1 MLANFTHLRTCSGY
15 SFKYGT
21 ATADQLVER
30 ATEFGM
36 STLALTDRD
45 NMAGAIRFVQ
55 ACESAAIKPILGINL
70 SFLQRKYRI
79 TLLATADGGLAS
91 LYQLLTAVNFAGGLL
106 THEILQENIVHTKK
120 LLIMHG
126 PDSQI
131 GAAIGARQLTQ
142 GLSIFNSTKDYFA
155 QQGIEVLSHR
165 IRGDGPMSTPFA
177 ARMLTFARSN
187 DLPAVITNA
196 VRMLNR
202 SDGPLADVLDSARNL
217 VPLHKRHVERQNSEA
232 YLKDTKAMHQLATEI
247 AQAAGE
253 STAHSLIK
261 TTMQWAEMATL
272 DPRRDVGIGKIHLPE
287 PSVVGG
293 KTQNDLTIQL
303 KQRCEAGLGIKY
315 FGEQSIVAA
324 NRLSDELATVRTLGY
339 ESYFLTVANITDLAR
354 SKSIRVAA
362 RGSGAGSLICY
373 LLGISGVEP
382 ITHGLL
388 MERFC
393 SPLRNELPDIDID
406 VESARRLEIYDAVF
420 EKYGHRV
427 ATVSMVETYR
437 SRHAIRDVGAALGIS
452 PIEVDL
458 IAKSLPHIRAR
469 NIAKALENLPE
480 LKNLKLDT
488 PILRMAINLAQQL
501 DGLPRHL
508 SMHPCAIVL
517 SDIGLRNHAPLE
529 VNASGYPMVQF
540 DKDDVEA
547 VGFLKLDV
555 LGVRM
560 QSAIAYTISEIERI
574 EGVQLDID
582 QISLADQKTFDLIA
596 STRTLGVFQIE
607 SPGQRELIGKFAPSS
622 FTDLIIDISLF
633 RPGPVKSDMIR
644 PFLSARHG
652 LSNVKSIHPDLDSIM
667 SETEGVVV
675 FHEQVIRLIS
685 VMTGI
690 TLAQADEKRRSLGTL
705 DGQQEVCDW
714 FYPAA
719 LAQGYQ
725 LDVVQEIWEILRA
738 FASFGFCKAHAAA
751 FALPTYQSAWLKTH
765 HTAAFMA
772 GVLTHDP
779 GMYPKRL
786 ILDDARQ
793 WGIEIKGIDV
803 NKSERTVTV
812 EKVDVDQQ
820 VNKQR
825 SYVAPDLNS
834 TGRSLQLPDASGYA
848 LRISLADVGGIS
860 EREINSIIAA
870 RPFVDLADFVRRSG
884 ASITT
889 TESLIVIGGFD
900 QLHRIDQSH
909 RIVNGSKGLNR
920 RDLLLHLQDLYKLNG
935 GQKVGES
942 QLTLELLP
950 PPLVAAGL
958 PNLTAAELVQ
968 NEVSILGM
976 EVTAHMLNFYG
987 DFLNAVGA
995 VKSSDVIKQRS
1006 GASVLIAGVKS
1017 ALQTPPVRS
1026 GRRVMFLTIDDGH
1039 GCNDVTFFED
1049 TQQSYA
1055 QLLRTSNIF
1064 LIRGAVR
1071 RTGPRGVSIR
1081 ATQAWEL
1088 SSAYN
1093 SWLAGNASDTD
1104 VSLNNGRNLTTM
1116 KSKNA

>member
-1 MLANFTHLRTCSGY
+1 VPVNFTHLRTCSGY

-21 ATADQLVER
+21 ATANQLVER
-30 ATEFGM
+30 AAQFGM
-36 STLALTDRD
+36 QSLALTDRD

-55 ACESAAIKPILGINL
+55 ACESASVKPILGINL
-70 SFLQRKYRI
+70 SFLQPKYRI
-79 TLLATADGGLAS
+79 TLLASGDGGLPA
-91 LYQLLTAVNFAGGLL
+91 LYRLLTAVNFTGGLL
-106 THEILQENIVHTKK
+106 THEILQQNFDYSKK
-120 LLIMHG
+120 LLVIHG
-126 PDSQI
+126 PESQI
-131 GAAIGARQLTQ
+131 AVAISARQLTQ
-142 GLSIFNSTKDYFA
+142 ALSIFNSTKDYFFK
-155 QQGIEVLSHR
+155 QGIEVLSHR
-165 IRGDGPMSTPFA
+165 IRGDGPLSTPFA
-177 ARMLTFARSN
+177 ARMLAFARSN
-187 DLPAVITNA
+187 DLPAVLTNS

-232 YLKDTKAMHQLATEI
+232 YLKDVKQMHQLSDEI
-247 AQAAGE
+247 TQAAGE
-253 STAHSLIK
+253 SRSQALIK
-261 TTMQWAEMATL
+261 TTMQWAEMAIL

-287 PSVVGG
+287 AEVVGG
-293 KTQNDLTIQL
+293 KSQSDLTVQL
-303 KQRCEAGLGIKY
+303 KNRCEAGLSAKY
-315 FGEQSIVAA
+315 VGGQSIVAA
-324 NRLSDELATVRTLGY
+324 ERLADELNTVRTLGY
-339 ESYFLTVANITDLAR
+339 ESYFLTVADITDLAK

-382 ITHGLL
+382 IEHGLL

-406 VESARRLEIYDAVF
+406 VESARRLEIYDAIF
-420 EKYGHRV
+420 QRYGARA

-437 SRHAIRDVGAALGIS
+437 SRHAIRDVGTALGIS
-452 PIEVDL
+452 PMEIDL

-469 NIAKALENLPE
+469 NISRALENLPE
-480 LKNLKLDT
+480 LKSLKLDT
-488 PILRMAINLAQQL
+488 PILKMAVDLAQKL

-517 SDIGLRNHAPLE
+517 SDISLRDHAPLE

-560 QSAIAYTISEIERI
+560 QSAISYTISEIERV
-574 EGVQLDID
+574 EGVKLDID
-582 QISLADQKTFDLIA
+582 QLSLADPKTFDLIA

-652 LSNVKSIHPDLDSIM
+652 LSNVKSIHPDLDPIM
-667 SETEGVVV
+667 AQTQGVVV

-685 VMTGI
+685 VMGGI
-690 TLAQADEKRRSLGTL
+690 TLAQADEKRRALGSFA
-705 DGQQEVCDW
+705 GQQEVCDW

-719 LAQGYQ
+719 LSQGYQ
-725 LDVVQEIWEILRA
+725 LNVVEEIWQILRA

-803 NKSERTVTV
+803 NQSQRTVTV
-812 EKVDVDQQ
+812 ERVE

-825 SYVAPDLNS
+825 AYKAPDLKS

-848 LRISLADVGGIS
+848 LRLSLSDLGGIS
-860 EREINSIIAA
+860 EREIESIITA
-870 RPFVDLADFVRRSG
+870 RPFVDLADFVHRAG
-884 ASITT
+884 ASVTT
-889 TESLIVIGGFD
+889 TESLIMIGGFD
-900 QLHRIDQSH
+900 QLHQINQS
-909 RIVNGSKGLNR
+909 NEKLNR
-920 RDLLLHLQDLYKLNG
+920 RDLLLHLQDLYKLTG
-935 GQKVGES
+935 KSSDKKVS
-942 QLTLELLP
+942 QTQLTLELAP
-950 PPLVAAGL
+950 PTLVAAGL
-958 PNLTAAELVQ
+958 PNLTAAEQVQ
-968 NEVSILGM
+968 NEVAILGM
-976 EVTAHMLNFYG
+976 EVTSHMLNFYG
-987 DFLNAVGA
+987 DFLNAIGA

-1017 ALQTPPVRS
+1017 SLQTPPVRS
-1026 GRRVMFLTIDDGH
+1026 GRRVMFLTMDDGY
-1039 GCNDVTFFED
+1039 GCNDVTFFEN
-1049 TQQSYA
+1049 TQESYA
-1055 QLLRTSNIF
+1055 QLLRTSNLF

-1081 ATQAWEL
+1081 ATEAWDL
-1088 SSAYN
+1088 TIAYHKWLTEN
-1093 SWLAGNASDTD
+1093 SQESW
-1104 VSLNNGRNLTTM
+1104 RNLTTM
-1116 KSKNA
+1116 KSGNA

>member
-1 MLANFTHLRTCSGY
+1 MPVNFTHLRTCSGY

-30 ATEFGM
+30 AAQFGM
-36 STLALTDRD
+36 QSLALTDRD

-55 ACESAAIKPILGINL
+55 ACESASVKPILGINL
-70 SFLQRKYRI
+70 SFLQPKYRI
-79 TLLATADGGLAS
+79 TLLASGDGGLPA
-91 LYQLLTAVNFAGGLL
+91 LYRLLTAVNFAGGLL
-106 THEILQENIVHTKK
+106 THEILQQNFDYSKK
-120 LLIMHG
+120 LLVMHG
-126 PDSQI
+126 PESQL
-131 GAAIGARQLTQ
+131 AVAISARQLTQ
-142 GLSIFNSTKDYFA
+142 ALSIFNSTKDYFLK
-155 QQGIEVLSHR
+155 QGIEVLSHR
-165 IRGDGPMSTPFA
+165 IRGDGPLSTPFA
-177 ARMLTFARSN
+177 ARMLAFARSN
-187 DLPAVITNA
+187 DLPAVLTNS

-232 YLKDTKAMHQLATEI
+232 YLKDVKQMHQLADEI
-247 AQAAGE
+247 TQAAGE
-253 STAHSLIK
+253 SRSQALIK
-261 TTMQWAEMATL
+261 TTMQWAEMAIL

-287 PSVVGG
+287 AEVVGG
-293 KTQNDLTIQL
+293 KSQSDLTVQL
-303 KQRCEAGLGIKY
+303 KNRCEAGLSAKY
-315 FGEQSIVAA
+315 VGGQSIVAA
-324 NRLSDELATVRTLGY
+324 ERLADELNTVRTLGY
-339 ESYFLTVANITDLAR
+339 ESYFLTVADITDLAK

-382 ITHGLL
+382 IEHGLL

-406 VESARRLEIYDAVF
+406 VESARRLEIYDAIF
-420 EKYGHRV
+420 QRYGTRA
-427 ATVSMVETYR
+427 ATVAMVETYR
-437 SRHAIRDVGAALGIS
+437 SRHAIRDVGTALGIS
-452 PIEVDL
+452 PMEIDL

-469 NIAKALENLPE
+469 NISRALENLPE
-480 LKNLKLDT
+480 LKSLKLDT
-488 PILRMAINLAQQL
+488 PILKMAVDLAQKL

-517 SDIGLRNHAPLE
+517 SDISLRDHAPLE

-560 QSAIAYTISEIERI
+560 QSAISYTISEIERV
-574 EGVQLDID
+574 EGVKLDID
-582 QISLADQKTFDLIA
+582 QLSLADPKTFDLIA

-652 LSNVKSIHPDLDSIM
+652 LSNVKSIHPDLDPIM
-667 SETEGVVV
+667 AQTQGVVV

-685 VMTGI
+685 VMGGI
-690 TLAQADEKRRSLGTL
+690 TLAQADEKRRALGSFA
-705 DGQQEVCDW
+705 GQQEVCDW

-719 LAQGYQ
+719 LSQGYQ
-725 LDVVQEIWEILRA
+725 LNVVEEIWQILRA

-803 NKSERTVTV
+803 NQSQRTVTV
-812 EKVDVDQQ
+812 ERVE

-825 SYVAPDLNS
+825 AYKAPDLKS

-848 LRISLADVGGIS
+848 LRLSLADLGGIS
-860 EREINSIIAA
+860 EREIESIITA
-870 RPFVDLADFVRRSG
+870 RPFVDLADFVHRAG
-884 ASITT
+884 ASVTT
-889 TESLIVIGGFD
+889 TESLIMIGGFD
-900 QLHRIDQSH
+900 QLHQINQS
-909 RIVNGSKGLNR
+909 NEKLNR
-920 RDLLLHLQDLYKLNG
+920 RDLLLHLQDLYKLTG
-935 GQKVGES
+935 KSSDKKVS
-942 QLTLELLP
+942 QTQLTLELAP
-950 PPLVAAGL
+950 PTLVAAGL
-958 PNLTAAELVQ
+958 PNLTAAEQVQ
-968 NEVSILGM
+968 NEVAILGM
-976 EVTAHMLNFYG
+976 EVTSHMLNLYG
-987 DFLNAVGA
+987 DFLNAIGA

-1017 ALQTPPVRS
+1017 SLQTPPVRS
-1026 GRRVMFLTIDDGH
+1026 GRRVMFLTMDDGY
-1039 GCNDVTFFED
+1039 GCNDVTFFEN
-1049 TQQSYA
+1049 TQESYA
-1055 QLLRTSNIF
+1055 QLLRTSNLF
-1064 LIRGAVR
+1064 LVRGAVR

-1081 ATQAWEL
+1081 ATEAWDL
-1088 SSAYN
+1088 TIAYHKWLTEN
-1093 SWLAGNASDTD
+1093 SQESW
-1104 VSLNNGRNLTTM
+1104 RNLTTM
-1116 KSKNA
+1116 KSGNA

>member
-1 MLANFTHLRTCSGY
+1 MHPDFIHLRTCSGY

-21 ATADQLVER
+21 ATADQLVQR
-30 ATEFGM
+30 AAEFGM
-36 STLALTDRD
+36 HSLGLTDRD

-55 ACESAAIKPILGINL
+55 ACESASIKPILGVNL
-70 SFLQRKYRI
+70 SFIQPKFRI
-79 TLLATADGGLAS
+79 TLLATADGGLPA
-91 LYQLLTAVNFAGGLL
+91 LYQLLTAVNFTGGLL
-106 THEILQENIVHTKK
+106 THEVLQENLHYSKK
-120 LLIMHG
+120 LLAMHG

-131 GAAIGARQLTQ
+131 ATAISARQLTQ
-142 GLSIFNSTKDYFA
+142 GLSIFNSSKDYFF

-165 IRGDGPMSTPFA
+165 IRGDGPFSTPFA
-177 ARMLTFARSN
+177 ARMLKFARDN
-187 DLPAVITNA
+187 NLPAVITNS

-232 YLKDTKAMHQLATEI
+232 YLKDINQMHQVATEI
-247 AQAAGE
+247 SQAAGE
-253 STAHSLIK
+253 LTANQLIK
-261 TTMQWAEMATL
+261 TTLQWAEMATL
-272 DPRRDVGIGKIHLPE
+272 DPRKDVGIGKIHLPE

-293 KTQNDLTIQL
+293 KTQGDLSKQL
-303 KQRCEAGLGIKY
+303 KERCEVALTNKY
-315 FGEQSIVAA
+315 FGGQSVVAA
-324 NRLSDELATVRTLGY
+324 NRLIDELATVRTLGY
-339 ESYFLTVANITDLAR
+339 ESYFLTVADITDLAR

-406 VESARRLEIYDAVF
+406 VESARRLEIYDAIF
-420 EKYGHRV
+420 ERYGKRA

-437 SRHAIRDVGAALGIS
+437 SRHAIRDVGAALGVS
-452 PIEVDL
+452 PIEIDL

-488 PILRMAINLAQQL
+488 PILKMAIDLAQKL

-517 SDIGLRNHAPLE
+517 SDIGLRDHAPLE
-529 VNASGYPMVQF
+529 LNASGYPMVQF

-560 QSAIAYTISEIERI
+560 QSAISYAIAEIERV
-574 EGVQLDID
+574 EGEKLDID
-582 QISLADQKTFDLIA
+582 QISLADQQTFDLIA

-607 SPGQRELIGKFAPSS
+607 SPGQRELIGKFAPNT

-652 LSNVKSIHPDLDSIM
+652 LSNVKSIHPDLDPIM
-667 SETEGVVV
+667 QETEGVVV

-685 VMTGI
+685 IMTDI
-690 TLAQADEKRRSLGTL
+690 SLAQADEKRRALGTL

-714 FYPAA
+714 FYPAS
-719 LAQGYQ
+719 LANGFS
-725 LDVVQEIWEILRA
+725 LKVVQEIWEILRA

-765 HTAAFMA
+765 HTAAFIA

-793 WGIEIKGIDV
+793 WGVEIKGVDV
-803 NKSERTVTV
+803 NKSERTVVV
-812 EKVDVDQQ
+812 EKVVSKNQN
-820 VNKQR
+820 V
-825 SYVAPDLNS
+825 YTAPDLKS
-834 TGRSLQLPDASGYA
+834 TGRSLQLPNASGYA

-860 EREINSIIAA
+860 DNEINSIING
-870 RPFVDLADFVRRSG
+870 RPFIDLSDFVRRSG
-884 ASITT
+884 ASVAT
-889 TESLIVIGGFD
+889 TESLIMIGGFD
-900 QLHRIDQSH
+900 QLHQIGDQ
-909 RIVNGSKGLNR
+909 LNR

-935 GQKVGES
+935 TQKVGQS

-950 PPLVAAGL
+950 PPLTSAGL
-958 PNLTAAELVQ
+958 PNLTAQERLQSEISV
-968 NEVSILGM
+968 LGM
-976 EVTAHMLNFYG
+976 EVSTHLLNSYG
-987 DFLNAVGA
+987 EFLNAIGA
-995 VKSSDVIKQRS
+995 IKSSDVIKQRS
-1006 GASVLIAGVKS
+1006 GASLLIAGVKS

-1026 GRRVMFLTIDDGH
+1026 GRRVMFLTIDDGY

-1049 TQQSYA
+1049 AQQSYA
-1055 QLLRTSNIF
+1055 QLLRTSNLF
-1064 LIRGAVR
+1064 LIRGQLR

-1093 SWLAGNASDTD
+1093 SWLANNSLDTD
-1104 VSLNNGRNLTTM
+1104 DSLGNGRNLTTVE
-1116 KSKNA
+1116 SKKA

>member
-1 MLANFTHLRTCSGY
+1 MVHSTFVHLRTCSGY

-21 ATADQLVER
+21 ATADQLVQR
-30 ATEFGM
+30 AAELGM
-36 STLALTDRD
+36 HSLGLTDRD

-55 ACESAAIKPILGINL
+55 ACEAGSIKPILGVNL
-70 SFLQRKYRI
+70 SFIQPKFRI
-79 TLLATADGGLAS
+79 TLLATSDGGLPA
-91 LYQLLTAVNFAGGLL
+91 LYQLLTAVNFTGGLL
-106 THEILQENIVHTKK
+106 THELLQENLQYSKK
-120 LLIMHG
+120 LLAMHG

-131 GAAIGARQLTQ
+131 ATAISARQLTQ
-142 GLSIFNSTKDYFA
+142 GLSIFNSSKDYFF

-165 IRGDGPMSTPFA
+165 IRGDGPFSTPFA
-177 ARMLTFARSN
+177 ARMLKFARDN
-187 DLPAVITNA
+187 NLPAVITNS

-232 YLKDTKAMHQLATEI
+232 YLKDINQMHQVATEI
-247 AQAAGE
+247 SQAAGE
-253 STAHSLIK
+253 LTANQLIK
-261 TTMQWAEMATL
+261 TTLQWAEMATL
-272 DPRRDVGIGKIHLPE
+272 DPRKDVGIGKIHLPE

-293 KTQNDLTIQL
+293 KTQGDLSKQL
-303 KQRCEAGLGIKY
+303 KERCEVALTNKY
-315 FGEQSIVAA
+315 FGGQSVVAA
-324 NRLSDELATVRTLGY
+324 NRLIDELATVRTLGY
-339 ESYFLTVANITDLAR
+339 ESYFLTVADITDLAR

-406 VESARRLEIYDAVF
+406 VESARRLEIYDAIF
-420 EKYGHRV
+420 ERYGKRA

-437 SRHAIRDVGAALGIS
+437 SRHAIRDVGAALGVS
-452 PIEVDL
+452 PIEIDL

-488 PILRMAINLAQQL
+488 PILKMAINLAQRL

-517 SDIGLRNHAPLE
+517 SDIGLRDHAPLE
-529 VNASGYPMVQF
+529 LNASGYPMVQF

-560 QSAIAYTISEIERI
+560 QSAISYTIAEIERV
-574 EGVQLDID
+574 EGEKLDID
-582 QISLADQKTFDLIA
+582 KISLADQPTFDLIS

-607 SPGQRELIGKFAPSS
+607 SPGQRELIGKFAPST

-667 SETEGVVV
+667 QETEGVVV

-685 VMTGI
+685 VMTDI
-690 TLAQADEKRRSLGTL
+690 SLAQADEKRRALGTL

-714 FYPAA
+714 FYPAS
-719 LAQGYQ
+719 LANGFS
-725 LDVVQEIWEILRA
+725 LKVVQEIWEILRA

-765 HTAAFMA
+765 HTAAFIA

-793 WGIEIKGIDV
+793 WGIEIKGVDV
-803 NKSERTVTV
+803 NKSQRTVVV
-812 EKVDVDQQ
+812 EKVISKNQIT
-820 VNKQR
+820 
-825 SYVAPDLNS
+825 YTAPDLKS
-834 TGRSLQLPDASGYA
+834 TGRSLQLPNANGYA

-860 EREINSIIAA
+860 NNEINSIING
-870 RPFVDLADFVRRSG
+870 RPYVDLSDFVRRSG
-884 ASITT
+884 ASVTT
-889 TESLIVIGGFD
+889 TESLIMIGGFD
-900 QLHRIDQSH
+900 QLHQIGD
-909 RIVNGSKGLNR
+909 KLNR
-920 RDLLLHLQDLYKLNG
+920 RDLLLHLQDLYKLTG
-935 GQKVGES
+935 TKIGQN

-950 PPLVAAGL
+950 PPLTSAGL
-958 PNLTAAELVQ
+958 PNLTAQEQIQ
-968 NEVSILGM
+968 NEISVLGM
-976 EVTAHMLNFYG
+976 EVSAHLLNSYG
-987 DFLNAVGA
+987 EFLNAIGA
-995 VKSSDVIKQRS
+995 VKSSDVIRQRS
-1006 GASVLIAGVKS
+1006 GASLLIAGVKS

-1055 QLLRTSNIF
+1055 QLLRTSNLF
-1064 LIRGAVR
+1064 LIRGQLR

-1093 SWLAGNASDTD
+1093 LWLTNKTFASKKP
-1104 VSLNNGRNLTTM
+1104 GEWRNLPTVQM
-1116 KSKNA
+1116 ESGNSA

>member
-1 MLANFTHLRTCSGY
+1 MVHSTFVHLRTCSGY

-21 ATADQLVER
+21 ATADQLVQR
-30 ATEFGM
+30 AAELGM
-36 STLALTDRD
+36 HSLALTDRD

-55 ACESAAIKPILGINL
+55 ACEAGSIKPILGVNL
-70 SFLQRKYRI
+70 SFIQPKFRI
-79 TLLATADGGLAS
+79 TLLATSDGGLPA

-106 THEILQENIVHTKK
+106 THELLQENLQYSKK
-120 LLIMHG
+120 LLVMHG

-131 GAAIGARQLTQ
+131 ATAISARQLTQ
-142 GLSIFNSTKDYFA
+142 GLSIFNSSKDYFF
-155 QQGIEVLSHR
+155 QQGIEILSHR
-165 IRGDGPMSTPFA
+165 IRGDGPSSTPFA
-177 ARMLTFARSN
+177 ARMLKFARDN
-187 DLPAVITNA
+187 NLPAVITNS

-232 YLKDTKAMHQLATEI
+232 YLKDIKQMHQVATEI
-247 AQAAGE
+247 SQAAGE
-253 STAHSLIK
+253 LTANQLIK
-261 TTMQWAEMATL
+261 TTLHWAEIATL
-272 DPRRDVGIGKIHLPE
+272 DPRKDVGIGKIHLPE

-293 KTQNDLTIQL
+293 KTQGDLSKQL
-303 KQRCEAGLGIKY
+303 KERCEAALSSKY
-315 FGEQSIVAA
+315 FGGQSVVAA
-324 NRLSDELATVRTLGY
+324 NRLIDELATVRTLGY
-339 ESYFLTVANITDLAR
+339 ESYFLTVADITDLAR

-406 VESARRLEIYDAVF
+406 VESARRLEIYDAIF
-420 EKYGHRV
+420 ERYGKRA

-437 SRHAIRDVGAALGIS
+437 SRHAIRDVGAALGVS
-452 PIEVDL
+452 PIEIDL

-469 NIAKALENLPE
+469 NISKALENLPE

-488 PILRMAINLAQQL
+488 PILKMAIDLAQRL

-517 SDIGLRNHAPLE
+517 SDIGLRDHAPLE
-529 VNASGYPMVQF
+529 LNASGYPMVQF

-560 QSAIAYTISEIERI
+560 QSAISYTIAEIERV
-574 EGVQLDID
+574 EGKKLDID
-582 QISLADQKTFDLIA
+582 QISLADQPTFDLIA

-607 SPGQRELIGKFAPSS
+607 SPGQRELIGKFAPST

-652 LSNVKSIHPDLDSIM
+652 LSNVKSIHPDLDAIM
-667 SETEGVVV
+667 QETEGVVV

-685 VMTGI
+685 VMTDI
-690 TLAQADEKRRSLGTL
+690 SLAQADEKRRALGTL

-714 FYPAA
+714 FYPAS
-719 LAQGYQ
+719 LANGFS
-725 LDVVQEIWEILRA
+725 LKVVQEIWEILRA

-765 HTAAFMA
+765 HTAAFIA

-793 WGIEIKGIDV
+793 WGIEIKGVDV
-803 NKSERTVTV
+803 NKSQRTVVV
-812 EKVDVDQQ
+812 EKVISKNQIT
-820 VNKQR
+820 
-825 SYVAPDLNS
+825 YTAPDLKS
-834 TGRSLQLPDASGYA
+834 TGRSLQLPNANGYA

-860 EREINSIIAA
+860 DNEINSIING
-870 RPFVDLADFVRRSG
+870 RPYIDLSDFVRRSG
-884 ASITT
+884 ASVTT
-889 TESLIVIGGFD
+889 TESLIMIGGFD
-900 QLHRIDQSH
+900 QLHQIGD
-909 RIVNGSKGLNR
+909 KLNR
-920 RDLLLHLQDLYKLNG
+920 RDLLLHLQDLYKLTG
-935 GQKVGES
+935 TKIGQN

-950 PPLVAAGL
+950 PPLTSAGL
-958 PNLTAAELVQ
+958 PNLTAQEQIQ
-968 NEVSILGM
+968 NEISVLGM
-976 EVTAHMLNFYG
+976 ELSAHLLNSYG
-987 DFLNAVGA
+987 EFLNAIGA
-995 VKSSDVIKQRS
+995 VKSSDVIRQRS
-1006 GASVLIAGVKS
+1006 GASLLIAGVKS

-1026 GRRVMFLTIDDGH
+1026 GRRVMFLTIDDGY

-1049 TQQSYA
+1049 VQQSYA
-1055 QLLRTSNIF
+1055 QLLRTSNLF
-1064 LIRGAVR
+1064 LIRGQLR

-1093 SWLAGNASDTD
+1093 LWLANKTLANKKAGDW
-1104 VSLNNGRNLTTM
+1104 RNLPTVQIE
-1116 KSKNA
+1116 SGNSA

>member
-1 MLANFTHLRTCSGY
+1 MQS
-15 SFKYGT
+15 
-21 ATADQLVER
+21 
-30 ATEFGM
+30 
-36 STLALTDRD
+36 LALTDRD

-55 ACESAAIKPILGINL
+55 ACESASVKPILGINL
-70 SFLQRKYRI
+70 SFLQPKYRI
-79 TLLATADGGLAS
+79 TLLASGDGGLPA
-91 LYQLLTAVNFAGGLL
+91 LYRLLTAVNFAGGLL
-106 THEILQENIVHTKK
+106 THEILQQNFDYSKK
-120 LLIMHG
+120 LLVMHG
-126 PDSQI
+126 PESQL
-131 GAAIGARQLTQ
+131 AVAISARQLTQ
-142 GLSIFNSTKDYFA
+142 ALSIFNSTKDYFLK
-155 QQGIEVLSHR
+155 QGIEVLSHR
-165 IRGDGPMSTPFA
+165 IRGDGPLSTPFA
-177 ARMLTFARSN
+177 ARMLAFARSN
-187 DLPAVITNA
+187 DLPAVLTNS

-232 YLKDTKAMHQLATEI
+232 YLKDVKQMHQLADEI
-247 AQAAGE
+247 TQAAGE
-253 STAHSLIK
+253 SRSQALIK
-261 TTMQWAEMATL
+261 TTMQWAEMAIL

-287 PSVVGG
+287 AEVVGG
-293 KTQNDLTIQL
+293 KSQSDLTVQL
-303 KQRCEAGLGIKY
+303 KNRCEAGLSAKY
-315 FGEQSIVAA
+315 VGGQSIVAA
-324 NRLSDELATVRTLGY
+324 ERLADELNTVRTLGY
-339 ESYFLTVANITDLAR
+339 ESYFLTVADITDLAK

-382 ITHGLL
+382 IEHGLL

-406 VESARRLEIYDAVF
+406 VESARRLEIYDAIF
-420 EKYGHRV
+420 QRYGTRA
-427 ATVSMVETYR
+427 ATVAMVETYR
-437 SRHAIRDVGAALGIS
+437 SRHAIRDVGTALGIS
-452 PIEVDL
+452 PMEIDL

-469 NIAKALENLPE
+469 NISRALENLPE
-480 LKNLKLDT
+480 LKSLKLDT
-488 PILRMAINLAQQL
+488 PILKMAVDLAQKL

-517 SDIGLRNHAPLE
+517 SDISLRDHAPLE

-560 QSAIAYTISEIERI
+560 QSAISYTISEIERV
-574 EGVQLDID
+574 EGVKLDID
-582 QISLADQKTFDLIA
+582 QLSLADPKTFDLIA

-652 LSNVKSIHPDLDSIM
+652 LSNVKSIHPDLDPIM
-667 SETEGVVV
+667 AQTQGVVV

-685 VMTGI
+685 VMGGI
-690 TLAQADEKRRSLGTL
+690 TLAQADEKRRALGSFA
-705 DGQQEVCDW
+705 GQQEVCDW

-719 LAQGYQ
+719 LSQGYQ
-725 LDVVQEIWEILRA
+725 LNVVEEIWQILRA

-803 NKSERTVTV
+803 NQSQRTVTV
-812 EKVDVDQQ
+812 ERVE

-825 SYVAPDLNS
+825 AYKAPDLKS

-848 LRISLADVGGIS
+848 LRLSLADLGGIS
-860 EREINSIIAA
+860 EREIESIITA
-870 RPFVDLADFVRRSG
+870 RPFVDLADFVHRAG
-884 ASITT
+884 ASVTT
-889 TESLIVIGGFD
+889 TESLIMIGGFD
-900 QLHRIDQSH
+900 QLHQINQS
-909 RIVNGSKGLNR
+909 NEKLNR
-920 RDLLLHLQDLYKLNG
+920 RDLLLHLQDLYKLTG
-935 GQKVGES
+935 KSSDKKVS
-942 QLTLELLP
+942 QTQLTLELAP
-950 PPLVAAGL
+950 PTLVAAGL
-958 PNLTAAELVQ
+958 PNLTAAEQVQ
-968 NEVSILGM
+968 NEVAILGM
-976 EVTAHMLNFYG
+976 EVTSHMLNLYG
-987 DFLNAVGA
+987 DFLNAIGA

-1017 ALQTPPVRS
+1017 SLQTPPVRS
-1026 GRRVMFLTIDDGH
+1026 GRRVMFLTMDDGY
-1039 GCNDVTFFED
+1039 GCNDVTFFEN
-1049 TQQSYA
+1049 TQESYA
-1055 QLLRTSNIF
+1055 QLLRTSNLF
-1064 LIRGAVR
+1064 LVRGAVR

-1081 ATQAWEL
+1081 ATEAWDL
-1088 SSAYN
+1088 TIAYHKWLTEN
-1093 SWLAGNASDTD
+1093 SQESW
-1104 VSLNNGRNLTTM
+1104 RNLTTM
-1116 KSKNA
+1116 KSGNA

>member
-1 MLANFTHLRTCSGY
+1 MVHSTFVHLRTCSGY

-21 ATADQLVER
+21 ATADQLVQR
-30 ATEFGM
+30 AAELGM
-36 STLALTDRD
+36 HSLGLTDRN

-55 ACESAAIKPILGINL
+55 ACEAGSIKPILGVNL
-70 SFLQRKYRI
+70 SFIQPKFRI
-79 TLLATADGGLAS
+79 TLLATSDGGLPA

-106 THEILQENIVHTKK
+106 THELLQENLQYSKK
-120 LLIMHG
+120 LLAMHG

-131 GAAIGARQLTQ
+131 ATAISARQLTQ
-142 GLSIFNSTKDYFA
+142 GLSIFNSSKDYFF

-165 IRGDGPMSTPFA
+165 IRGDGPFSTPFA
-177 ARMLTFARSN
+177 ARMLKFARDN
-187 DLPAVITNA
+187 NLPAVITNS

-232 YLKDTKAMHQLATEI
+232 YLKDINQMHQVATEI
-247 AQAAGE
+247 SQAAGE
-253 STAHSLIK
+253 LTANQLIK
-261 TTMQWAEMATL
+261 TTLQWAEMATL
-272 DPRRDVGIGKIHLPE
+272 DPRKDVGIGKIHLPE

-293 KTQNDLTIQL
+293 KTQGDLSKQL
-303 KQRCEAGLGIKY
+303 KERCEVALTNKY
-315 FGEQSIVAA
+315 FGGQSVVAA
-324 NRLSDELATVRTLGY
+324 NRLIDELATVRTLGY
-339 ESYFLTVANITDLAR
+339 ESYFLTVADITDLAR

-406 VESARRLEIYDAVF
+406 VESARRLEIYDAIF
-420 EKYGHRV
+420 ERYGKRA

-437 SRHAIRDVGAALGIS
+437 SRHAIRDVGAALGVS
-452 PIEVDL
+452 PIEIDL

-488 PILRMAINLAQQL
+488 PILKMAIDLAQKL

-517 SDIGLRNHAPLE
+517 SDIGLRDHAPLE
-529 VNASGYPMVQF
+529 LNASGYPMVQF

-560 QSAIAYTISEIERI
+560 QSAISYTIAEIERV
-574 EGVQLDID
+574 EGERLDID
-582 QISLADQKTFDLIA
+582 KISLADQPTFDLIS

-607 SPGQRELIGKFAPSS
+607 SPGQRELIGKFAPST

-667 SETEGVVV
+667 QETEGVVV

-685 VMTGI
+685 VMTDI
-690 TLAQADEKRRSLGTL
+690 SLAQADEKRRALGTL

-714 FYPAA
+714 FYPAS
-719 LAQGYQ
+719 LANGFS
-725 LDVVQEIWEILRA
+725 LKVVQEIWEILRA

-765 HTAAFMA
+765 HTAAFIA

-793 WGIEIKGIDV
+793 WGIEIKGVDV
-803 NKSERTVTV
+803 NKSQRTVVV
-812 EKVDVDQQ
+812 EKVISKNQIT
-820 VNKQR
+820 
-825 SYVAPDLNS
+825 YTAPDLKS
-834 TGRSLQLPDASGYA
+834 TGRSLQLPNANGYA

-860 EREINSIIAA
+860 DNEINSIING
-870 RPFVDLADFVRRSG
+870 RPYVDLSDFVRRSG
-884 ASITT
+884 ASVTT
-889 TESLIVIGGFD
+889 TESLIMIGGFD
-900 QLHRIDQSH
+900 QLHQIGD
-909 RIVNGSKGLNR
+909 KLNR
-920 RDLLLHLQDLYKLNG
+920 RDLLLHLQDLYKLTG
-935 GQKVGES
+935 TKIGQN

-950 PPLVAAGL
+950 PPLTSAGL
-958 PNLTAAELVQ
+958 PNLTAQEQIQ
-968 NEVSILGM
+968 NEISVLGM
-976 EVTAHMLNFYG
+976 EVSAHLLNSYG
-987 DFLNAVGA
+987 EFLNAIGA
-995 VKSSDVIKQRS
+995 VKSSDVIRQRS
-1006 GASVLIAGVKS
+1006 GASLLIAGVKS

-1049 TQQSYA
+1049 AQQSYA
-1055 QLLRTSNIF
+1055 QLLRTSNLF
-1064 LIRGAVR
+1064 LIRGQLR

-1093 SWLAGNASDTD
+1093 LWLTNKTEGDW
-1104 VSLNNGRNLTTM
+1104 RNLPTVQM
-1116 KSKNA
+1116 ESGNSA

>member
-1 MLANFTHLRTCSGY
+1 MPVNFTHLRTCSGY

-21 ATADQLVER
+21 ATANQLVER
-30 ATEFGM
+30 AAEFGM
-36 STLALTDRD
+36 QSLALTDRE

-55 ACESAAIKPILGINL
+55 ACESASIKPILGINL
-70 SFLQRKYRI
+70 SFLQPKYRI
-79 TLLATADGGLAS
+79 TLLASSDDGLPA
-91 LYQLLTAVNFAGGLL
+91 LYRLLTAVNFAGGLL
-106 THEILQENIVHTKK
+106 THEILQQNFNYTKK
-120 LLIMHG
+120 LLVMHG
-126 PDSQI
+126 PESQL
-131 GAAIGARQLTQ
+131 AVAISARQLTQ
-142 GLSIFNSTKDYFA
+142 ALSIFNSTKDYFLR
-155 QQGIEVLSHR
+155 QGIEVLSHR
-165 IRGDGPMSTPFA
+165 IRGDGPLSTPFA
-177 ARMLTFARSN
+177 ARMLAFARSN
-187 DLPAVITNA
+187 DLPAVLTNS

-232 YLKDTKAMHQLATEI
+232 YLKDIKQMHQLATEI
-247 AQAAGE
+247 SQAAGE
-253 STAHSLIK
+253 STPHQLIK
-261 TTMQWAEMATL
+261 TTMQWAEMAIL

-287 PSVVGG
+287 AEVVGG
-293 KTQNDLTIQL
+293 KTQSDLTTQL
-303 KQRCEAGLGIKY
+303 KQRCEAGLSTKY
-315 FGEQSIVAA
+315 VGGQSILAA
-324 NRLSDELATVRTLGY
+324 ERLTDELNTVRTLGY
-339 ESYFLTVANITDLAR
+339 ESYFLTVADITDLAR

-382 ITHGLL
+382 IEYGLL

-406 VESARRLEIYDAVF
+406 VESARRLEIYDAIF
-420 EKYGHRV
+420 ERYGVRV
-427 ATVSMVETYR
+427 ATVAMVETYR
-437 SRHAIRDVGAALGIS
+437 SRHAIRDVGTALGIS
-452 PIEVDL
+452 PMEIDL

-480 LKNLKLDT
+480 LKSLKLDT
-488 PILRMAINLAQQL
+488 PILKMAVDLAQKL

-517 SDIGLRNHAPLE
+517 SDISLRDHAPLE

-560 QSAIAYTISEIERI
+560 QSAISYTISEIERV
-574 EGVQLDID
+574 EGVKLDID
-582 QISLADQKTFDLIA
+582 QLSLADPKTFDLIA

-652 LSNVKSIHPDLDSIM
+652 LSNVKSIHPDLDPIM
-667 SETEGVVV
+667 AQTHGVVV

-685 VMTGI
+685 VMGGI
-690 TLAQADEKRRSLGTL
+690 TLAQADEKRRSLGSF

-719 LAQGYQ
+719 LSQGYQ
-725 LDVVQEIWEILRA
+725 LNVVEEIWQILRA

-803 NKSERTVTV
+803 NQSQRTVIV
-812 EKVDVDQQ
+812 EKVAI
-820 VNKQR
+820 NKQR
-825 SYVAPDLNS
+825 SYKAPDLKS

-848 LRISLADVGGIS
+848 LRLSLADLGGIS
-860 EREINSIIAA
+860 EREIESIIAA
-870 RPFVDLADFVRRSG
+870 RPFVDLADFVHRAG
-884 ASITT
+884 ASVTT
-889 TESLIVIGGFD
+889 TESLIMIGGFD
-900 QLHRIDQSH
+900 QLHQIDQS
-909 RIVNGSKGLNR
+909 SEKLNR
-920 RDLLLHLQDLYKLNG
+920 RDLLLHLQDLYKLTGKSNN
-935 GQKVGES
+935 KVGQT
-942 QLTLELLP
+942 QLTLEIP
-950 PPLVAAGL
+950 PPTLVAAGL
-958 PNLTAAELVQ
+958 PNLTVIEQVQ
-968 NEVSILGM
+968 NEVEILGM
-976 EVTAHMLNFYG
+976 EVTSHMLNFYG
-987 DFLNAVGA
+987 DFLNTIGA

-1006 GASVLIAGVKS
+1006 GASVLVAGVKS
-1017 ALQTPPVRS
+1017 SLQTPPVRS
-1026 GRRVMFLTIDDGH
+1026 GKRVMFLTMDDGY

-1055 QLLRTSNIF
+1055 QLLRTSNLF

-1081 ATQAWEL
+1081 ATEAWDLAITYRKWL
-1088 SSAYN
+1088 SEN
-1093 SWLAGNASDTD
+1093 SQESW
-1104 VSLNNGRNLTTM
+1104 RNLTTM
-1116 KSKNA
+1116 KSGNA

>member
-1 MLANFTHLRTCSGY
+1 MPVNFTHLRTCSGY

-21 ATADQLVER
+21 ATANQLVER
-30 ATEFGM
+30 AAEFGM
-36 STLALTDRD
+36 QSLALTDRE

-55 ACESAAIKPILGINL
+55 ACESASIKPILGINL
-70 SFLQRKYRI
+70 SFLQPKYRI
-79 TLLATADGGLAS
+79 TLLASSDDGLPA
-91 LYQLLTAVNFAGGLL
+91 LYRLLTAVNFAGGLL
-106 THEILQENIVHTKK
+106 THEILQQNFNYTKK
-120 LLIMHG
+120 LLVMHG
-126 PDSQI
+126 PESQL
-131 GAAIGARQLTQ
+131 AVAISARQLTQ
-142 GLSIFNSTKDYFA
+142 ALSIFNSTKDYFLR
-155 QQGIEVLSHR
+155 QGIEVLSHR
-165 IRGDGPMSTPFA
+165 IRGDGPLSTPFA
-177 ARMLTFARSN
+177 ARMLAFARSN
-187 DLPAVITNA
+187 DLPAVLTNS

-232 YLKDTKAMHQLATEI
+232 YLKDIKQMHQLATEI
-247 AQAAGE
+247 SQAAGE
-253 STAHSLIK
+253 STPHQLIK
-261 TTMQWAEMATL
+261 TTMQWAEMAIL

-287 PSVVGG
+287 AEVVGG
-293 KTQNDLTIQL
+293 KTQSDLTTQL
-303 KQRCEAGLGIKY
+303 KQRCEAGLSTKY
-315 FGEQSIVAA
+315 VGGQSILAA
-324 NRLSDELATVRTLGY
+324 ERLTDELNTVRTLGY
-339 ESYFLTVANITDLAR
+339 ESYFLTVADITDLAR

-382 ITHGLL
+382 IEYGLL

-406 VESARRLEIYDAVF
+406 VESARRLEIYDAIF
-420 EKYGHRV
+420 EKYGVRV
-427 ATVSMVETYR
+427 ATVAMVETYR
-437 SRHAIRDVGAALGIS
+437 SRHAIRDVGTALGIS
-452 PIEVDL
+452 PMEIDL

-480 LKNLKLDT
+480 LKSLKLDT
-488 PILRMAINLAQQL
+488 PILKMAVDLAQKL

-517 SDIGLRNHAPLE
+517 SDISLRDHAPLE

-560 QSAIAYTISEIERI
+560 QSAISYTISEIERV
-574 EGVQLDID
+574 EGVKLDID
-582 QISLADQKTFDLIA
+582 QLSLADPKTFDLIA

-652 LSNVKSIHPDLDSIM
+652 LSNVKSIHPDLDPIM
-667 SETEGVVV
+667 AQTHGVVV

-685 VMTGI
+685 VMGGI
-690 TLAQADEKRRSLGTL
+690 TLAQADEKRRSLGSF

-719 LAQGYQ
+719 LSQGYQ
-725 LDVVQEIWEILRA
+725 LNVVEEIWQILRA

-803 NKSERTVTV
+803 NQSQRTVIV
-812 EKVDVDQQ
+812 EKVAI
-820 VNKQR
+820 NKQR
-825 SYVAPDLNS
+825 SYKAPDLKS

-848 LRISLADVGGIS
+848 LRLSLADLGGIS
-860 EREINSIIAA
+860 EREIESIIAA
-870 RPFVDLADFVRRSG
+870 RPFVDLADFVHRAG
-884 ASITT
+884 ASVTT
-889 TESLIVIGGFD
+889 TESLIMIGGFD
-900 QLHRIDQSH
+900 QLHQIDQS
-909 RIVNGSKGLNR
+909 SEKLNR
-920 RDLLLHLQDLYKLNG
+920 RDLLLHLQDLYKLTGKSNN
-935 GQKVGES
+935 KVGQT
-942 QLTLELLP
+942 QLTLELP
-950 PPLVAAGL
+950 PPTLVAAGL
-958 PNLTAAELVQ
+958 PNLTVIEQVQ
-968 NEVSILGM
+968 NEVEILGM
-976 EVTAHMLNFYG
+976 EVTSHMLNFYG
-987 DFLNAVGA
+987 DFLNTIGA

-1006 GASVLIAGVKS
+1006 GASVLVAGVKS
-1017 ALQTPPVRS
+1017 SLQTPPVRS
-1026 GRRVMFLTIDDGH
+1026 GKRVMFLTMDDGY

-1055 QLLRTSNIF
+1055 QLLRTSNLF

-1081 ATQAWEL
+1081 ATEAWDLAITYRKWL
-1088 SSAYN
+1088 SEN
-1093 SWLAGNASDTD
+1093 SQESW
-1104 VSLNNGRNLTTM
+1104 RNLTTM
-1116 KSKNA
+1116 KSGNA

>member
-1 MLANFTHLRTCSGY
+1 VPVNFTHLRTCSGY

-30 ATEFGM
+30 AAQFGM
-36 STLALTDRD
+36 QSLALTDRD

-55 ACESAAIKPILGINL
+55 ACESASVKPILGINL
-70 SFLQRKYRI
+70 SFLQPKYRI
-79 TLLATADGGLAS
+79 TLLASGDGGLPA
-91 LYQLLTAVNFAGGLL
+91 LYRLLTAVNFAGGLL
-106 THEILQENIVHTKK
+106 THEILQQNFDYSKK
-120 LLIMHG
+120 LLVMHG
-126 PDSQI
+126 PESQL
-131 GAAIGARQLTQ
+131 AVAISARQLTQ
-142 GLSIFNSTKDYFA
+142 ALSIFNSTKDYFLK
-155 QQGIEVLSHR
+155 QGIEVLSHR
-165 IRGDGPMSTPFA
+165 IRGDGPLSTPFA
-177 ARMLTFARSN
+177 ARMLAFARSN
-187 DLPAVITNA
+187 DLPAVLTNS

-232 YLKDTKAMHQLATEI
+232 YLKDVKQMHQLSDEI
-247 AQAAGE
+247 TQAAGE
-253 STAHSLIK
+253 SRSQALIK
-261 TTMQWAEMATL
+261 TTMQWAEMAIL

-287 PSVVGG
+287 AEVVGG
-293 KTQNDLTIQL
+293 KSQSDLTVQL
-303 KQRCEAGLGIKY
+303 KNRCAAGLSAKY
-315 FGEQSIVAA
+315 VGGQSIVAA
-324 NRLSDELATVRTLGY
+324 ERLADELNTVRTLGY
-339 ESYFLTVANITDLAR
+339 ESYFLTVADITDLAK

-382 ITHGLL
+382 IEHGLL

-406 VESARRLEIYDAVF
+406 VESARRLEIYDAIF
-420 EKYGHRV
+420 QRYGTRA

-437 SRHAIRDVGAALGIS
+437 SRHAIRDVGTALGIS
-452 PIEVDL
+452 PMEIDL

-469 NIAKALENLPE
+469 NISRALENLPE
-480 LKNLKLDT
+480 LKSLKLDT
-488 PILRMAINLAQQL
+488 PILKMAVDLAQKL

-517 SDIGLRNHAPLE
+517 SDISLRDHAPLE

-560 QSAIAYTISEIERI
+560 QSAISYTISEIERV
-574 EGVQLDID
+574 EGVKLDID
-582 QISLADQKTFDLIA
+582 QLSLADPKTFDLIA

-652 LSNVKSIHPDLDSIM
+652 LSNVKSIHPDLDPIM
-667 SETEGVVV
+667 AQTQGVVV

-685 VMTGI
+685 VMGGI
-690 TLAQADEKRRSLGTL
+690 TLAQADEKRRALGSFA
-705 DGQQEVCDW
+705 GQQEVCDW

-719 LAQGYQ
+719 LSQGYQ
-725 LDVVQEIWEILRA
+725 LNVVEEIWQILRA

-803 NKSERTVTV
+803 NQSQRTVTV
-812 EKVDVDQQ
+812 ERVE

-825 SYVAPDLNS
+825 AYKAPDLKS

-848 LRISLADVGGIS
+848 LRLSLADLGGIS
-860 EREINSIIAA
+860 EREIESIITA
-870 RPFVDLADFVRRSG
+870 RPFVDLADFVHRAG
-884 ASITT
+884 ASVTT
-889 TESLIVIGGFD
+889 TESLIMIGGFD
-900 QLHRIDQSH
+900 QLHQINQS
-909 RIVNGSKGLNR
+909 NEKLNR
-920 RDLLLHLQDLYKLNG
+920 RDLLLHLQDLYKLTG
-935 GQKVGES
+935 KSSDKKVS
-942 QLTLELLP
+942 QTQLTLELAP
-950 PPLVAAGL
+950 PTLVAAGL
-958 PNLTAAELVQ
+958 PNLTAAEQVQ
-968 NEVSILGM
+968 NEVAILGM
-976 EVTAHMLNFYG
+976 EVTSHMLNFYG
-987 DFLNAVGA
+987 DFLNAIGA

-1017 ALQTPPVRS
+1017 SLQTPPVRS
-1026 GRRVMFLTIDDGH
+1026 GRRVMFLTMDDGY
-1039 GCNDVTFFED
+1039 GCNDVTFFEN
-1049 TQQSYA
+1049 TQESYA
-1055 QLLRTSNIF
+1055 QLLRTSNLF

-1081 ATQAWEL
+1081 ATEAWDL
-1088 SSAYN
+1088 TIAYRKWLTEN
-1093 SWLAGNASDTD
+1093 SQESW
-1104 VSLNNGRNLTTM
+1104 RNLTTM
-1116 KSKNA
+1116 KSGNA

>member
-1 MLANFTHLRTCSGY
+1 MPVNFTHLRTCSGY

-21 ATADQLVER
+21 ATANQLVER
-30 ATEFGM
+30 AAQFGM
-36 STLALTDRD
+36 QSLALTDRD

-55 ACESAAIKPILGINL
+55 ACESASVKPILGINL
-70 SFLQRKYRI
+70 SFLQPKYRI
-79 TLLATADGGLAS
+79 TLLASGNGGLPA
-91 LYQLLTAVNFAGGLL
+91 LYRLLTAVNFAGGLL
-106 THEILQENIVHTKK
+106 THEILQQNFDYSKK
-120 LLIMHG
+120 LLVIHG
-126 PDSQI
+126 PESQL
-131 GAAIGARQLTQ
+131 AVAISARQLTQ
-142 GLSIFNSTKDYFA
+142 ALSIFNSTKDYFFK
-155 QQGIEVLSHR
+155 QGIEVLSHR
-165 IRGDGPMSTPFA
+165 IRGDGPLSTPFA
-177 ARMLTFARSN
+177 ARMLAFARSN
-187 DLPAVITNA
+187 DLPAVLTNS

-232 YLKDTKAMHQLATEI
+232 YLKDVKQMHQLADEI

-253 STAHSLIK
+253 SRSQALIK
-261 TTMQWAEMATL
+261 TTMQWAEMAIL

-287 PSVVGG
+287 AEVVGG
-293 KTQNDLTIQL
+293 KSQSDLTVQL
-303 KQRCEAGLGIKY
+303 KNRCEAGLSAKY
-315 FGEQSIVAA
+315 VGGQSIVAA
-324 NRLSDELATVRTLGY
+324 ERLADELNTVRTLGY
-339 ESYFLTVANITDLAR
+339 ESYFLTVADITDLAK

-382 ITHGLL
+382 IEHGLL

-406 VESARRLEIYDAVF
+406 VESARRLEIYDAIF
-420 EKYGHRV
+420 QRYGARA

-437 SRHAIRDVGAALGIS
+437 SRHAIRDVGTALGIS
-452 PIEVDL
+452 PMEIDL

-469 NIAKALENLPE
+469 NISRALENLPE
-480 LKNLKLDT
+480 LKSLKLDT
-488 PILRMAINLAQQL
+488 PILKMAVDLAQKL

-517 SDIGLRNHAPLE
+517 SDISLRDHAPLE

-560 QSAIAYTISEIERI
+560 QSAISYTISEIERV
-574 EGVQLDID
+574 EGVKLDID
-582 QISLADQKTFDLIA
+582 QLSLADPKTFDLIA

-652 LSNVKSIHPDLDSIM
+652 LSNVKSIHPDLDPIM
-667 SETEGVVV
+667 AQTQGVVV

-685 VMTGI
+685 VMGGI
-690 TLAQADEKRRSLGTL
+690 TLAQADEKRRALGSFA
-705 DGQQEVCDW
+705 GQQEVCDW

-719 LAQGYQ
+719 LSQGYQ
-725 LDVVQEIWEILRA
+725 LNVVEEIWQILRA

-803 NKSERTVTV
+803 NQSQRTVTV
-812 EKVDVDQQ
+812 ERVE

-825 SYVAPDLNS
+825 AYKAPDLKS

-848 LRISLADVGGIS
+848 LRLSLSDLGGIS
-860 EREINSIIAA
+860 EREIESIITA
-870 RPFVDLADFVRRSG
+870 RPFVDLADFVHRAG
-884 ASITT
+884 ASVTT
-889 TESLIVIGGFD
+889 TESLIMIGGFD
-900 QLHRIDQSH
+900 QLHQINQS
-909 RIVNGSKGLNR
+909 NEKLNR
-920 RDLLLHLQDLYKLNG
+920 RDLLLHLQDLYKLTG
-935 GQKVGES
+935 KSSDKKVS
-942 QLTLELLP
+942 QTQLTLELAP
-950 PPLVAAGL
+950 PTLVAAGL
-958 PNLTAAELVQ
+958 PNLTAAEQVQ
-968 NEVSILGM
+968 NEVAILGM
-976 EVTAHMLNFYG
+976 EVTSHMLNFYG
-987 DFLNAVGA
+987 DFLNAIGA

-1017 ALQTPPVRS
+1017 SLQTPPVRS
-1026 GRRVMFLTIDDGH
+1026 GRRVMFLTMDDGY
-1039 GCNDVTFFED
+1039 GCNDVTFFEN
-1049 TQQSYA
+1049 TQESYA
-1055 QLLRTSNIF
+1055 QLLRTSNLF

-1081 ATQAWEL
+1081 ATEAWDL
-1088 SSAYN
+1088 TIAYHKWLTEN
-1093 SWLAGNASDTD
+1093 SQESW
-1104 VSLNNGRNLTTM
+1104 RNLTTM
-1116 KSKNA
+1116 KSGNA

>member
-1 MLANFTHLRTCSGY
+1 MPVNFTHLRTCSGY

-21 ATADQLVER
+21 ATATQLVDR
-30 ATEFGM
+30 AAEFGM
-36 STLALTDRD
+36 QSLALTDRE

-55 ACESAAIKPILGINL
+55 ACESASIKPILGINL
-70 SFLQRKYRI
+70 SFLQPKYRI
-79 TLLATADGGLAS
+79 TLLASSDDGLPA
-91 LYQLLTAVNFAGGLL
+91 LYRLLTAVNFAGGLL
-106 THEILQENIVHTKK
+106 THEILQQNFNYTKK
-120 LLIMHG
+120 LLVMHG
-126 PDSQI
+126 PESQL
-131 GAAIGARQLTQ
+131 AVAISARQLTQ
-142 GLSIFNSTKDYFA
+142 ALSIFNSTKDYFLR
-155 QQGIEVLSHR
+155 QGIEVLSHR
-165 IRGDGPMSTPFA
+165 IRGDGPLSTPFA
-177 ARMLTFARSN
+177 ARMLAFARSN
-187 DLPAVITNA
+187 DLPAVLTNS

-232 YLKDTKAMHQLATEI
+232 YLKDIKQMHQLATEI
-247 AQAAGE
+247 SQAAGE
-253 STAHSLIK
+253 STPHQLIK
-261 TTMQWAEMATL
+261 TTMQWAEMAIL

-287 PSVVGG
+287 AEVVGG
-293 KTQNDLTIQL
+293 KTQSDLTTQL
-303 KQRCEAGLGIKY
+303 KQRCEAGLSTKY
-315 FGEQSIVAA
+315 VGGQSILAA
-324 NRLSDELATVRTLGY
+324 ERLTDELNTVRTLGY
-339 ESYFLTVANITDLAR
+339 ESYFLTVADITDLAR

-382 ITHGLL
+382 IEYGLL

-406 VESARRLEIYDAVF
+406 VESARRLEIYDAIF
-420 EKYGHRV
+420 ERYGVRV
-427 ATVSMVETYR
+427 ATVAMVETYR
-437 SRHAIRDVGAALGIS
+437 SRHAIRDVGTALGIS
-452 PIEVDL
+452 PMEIDL

-480 LKNLKLDT
+480 LKSLKLDT
-488 PILRMAINLAQQL
+488 PILKMAVDLAQKL

-517 SDIGLRNHAPLE
+517 SDISLRDHAPLE

-560 QSAIAYTISEIERI
+560 QSAISYTISEIERV
-574 EGVQLDID
+574 EGVKLDID
-582 QISLADQKTFDLIA
+582 QLSLADPKTFDLIA

-652 LSNVKSIHPDLDSIM
+652 LSNVKSIHPDLDPIM
-667 SETEGVVV
+667 AQTHGVVV

-685 VMTGI
+685 VMGGI
-690 TLAQADEKRRSLGTL
+690 TLAQADEKRRSLGSF

-719 LAQGYQ
+719 LSQGYQ
-725 LDVVQEIWEILRA
+725 LNVVEEIWQILRA

-803 NKSERTVTV
+803 NQSQRTVIV
-812 EKVDVDQQ
+812 EKVAI
-820 VNKQR
+820 NKQR
-825 SYVAPDLNS
+825 SYKAPDLKS

-848 LRISLADVGGIS
+848 LRLSLADLGGIS
-860 EREINSIIAA
+860 EREIESIIAA
-870 RPFVDLADFVRRSG
+870 RPFVDLADFVHRAG
-884 ASITT
+884 ASVTT
-889 TESLIVIGGFD
+889 TESLIMIGGFD
-900 QLHRIDQSH
+900 QLHQIDQS
-909 RIVNGSKGLNR
+909 SEKLNR
-920 RDLLLHLQDLYKLNG
+920 RDLLLHLQDLYKLTGKSNN
-935 GQKVGES
+935 KVGQT
-942 QLTLELLP
+942 QLTLELP
-950 PPLVAAGL
+950 PPTLVAAGL
-958 PNLTAAELVQ
+958 PNLTVIEQVQ
-968 NEVSILGM
+968 NEVEILGM
-976 EVTAHMLNFYG
+976 EVTSHMLNFYG
-987 DFLNAVGA
+987 DFLNTIGA

-1006 GASVLIAGVKS
+1006 GASVLVAGVKS
-1017 ALQTPPVRS
+1017 SLQTPPVRS
-1026 GRRVMFLTIDDGH
+1026 GKRVMFLTMDDGY

-1055 QLLRTSNIF
+1055 QLLRTSNLF

-1081 ATQAWEL
+1081 ATEAWDLAITYRKWL
-1088 SSAYN
+1088 SEN
-1093 SWLAGNASDTD
+1093 SQESW
-1104 VSLNNGRNLTTM
+1104 RNLTTM
-1116 KSKNA
+1116 KSGNA

>member
-1 MLANFTHLRTCSGY
+1 MMHSTFVHLRTCSGY

-21 ATADQLVER
+21 ATADQLVQR
-30 ATEFGM
+30 AAEFGM
-36 STLALTDRD
+36 HSLGLTDRD
-45 NMAGAIRFVQ
+45 NLAGAIRFVQ
-55 ACESAAIKPILGINL
+55 ACESASIKPILGVNL
-70 SFLQRKYRI
+70 SFIQRKYRI
-79 TLLATADGGLAS
+79 TLLATADGGLPA
-91 LYQLLTAVNFAGGLL
+91 LYQLLTAVNLAGGLL
-106 THEILQENIVHTKK
+106 THEILQENFQYSKK
-120 LLIMHG
+120 LLAMHG

-131 GAAIGARQLTQ
+131 ATAIGARQLTQ

-155 QQGIEVLSHR
+155 AQGMEILSHR
-165 IRGDGPMSTPFA
+165 IRGDGPISTPFA
-177 ARMLTFARSN
+177 ARMLKFSRDN
-187 DLPAVITNA
+187 NLPAVITNS

-232 YLKDTKAMHQLATEI
+232 YLKDIKQMHQVATEVS
-247 AQAAGE
+247 QAAGE
-253 STAHSLIK
+253 LTANQLIK
-261 TTMQWAEMATL
+261 TTLQWAEMATL
-272 DPRRDVGIGKIHLPE
+272 DPRKDVGIGKIHLPE

-293 KTQNDLTIQL
+293 KTQDDLTKQL
-303 KQRCEAGLGIKY
+303 KQRCEAALANKY
-315 FGEQSIVAA
+315 FGEQSVVAA
-324 NRLSDELATVRTLGY
+324 NRLTDELTTVRTLGY
-339 ESYFLTVANITDLAR
+339 ESYFLTVADITDLAR

-406 VESARRLEIYDAVF
+406 VESARRLEIYDAIF
-420 EKYGHRV
+420 ERYGTRV

-452 PIEVDL
+452 PIEIDL

-469 NIAKALENLPE
+469 NIAKALDNLPE

-488 PILRMAINLAQQL
+488 PILKMAIDLAQRL

-517 SDIGLRNHAPLE
+517 SDIGLRDHAPLE

-547 VGFLKLDV
+547 IGFLKLDV

-560 QSAIAYTISEIERI
+560 QSAISYAIAEIERV
-574 EGVQLDID
+574 EGEKLDID
-582 QISLADQKTFDLIA
+582 QISLSDQQTFDLIA

-607 SPGQRELIGKFAPSS
+607 SPGQRELIGKFAPNT

-652 LSNVKSIHPDLDSIM
+652 LSNVKSIHPDLDPIM
-667 SETEGVVV
+667 QETEGVVV

-685 VMTGI
+685 VMTDI
-690 TLAQADEKRRSLGTL
+690 SLAQADEKRRALGTL
-705 DGQQEVCDW
+705 EGQQEVCDW

-719 LAQGYQ
+719 LANNFS
-725 LDVVQEIWEILRA
+725 LEVVQEIWEILRA

-793 WGIEIKGIDV
+793 WGIEIKGVDV
-803 NKSERTVTV
+803 NRSERGVVV
-812 EKVDVDQQ
+812 EKIISKNQ
-820 VNKQR
+820 
-825 SYVAPDLNS
+825 STYTAPDLKS
-834 TGRSLQLPDASGYA
+834 TGRSLQLPNANGYA

-860 EREINSIIAA
+860 DNEITSIING
-870 RPFVDLADFVRRSG
+870 RPYIDLSDFVRRSG
-884 ASITT
+884 ASVAT
-889 TESLIVIGGFD
+889 TESLIMIGGFD
-900 QLHRIDQSH
+900 QLHQIGDQ
-909 RIVNGSKGLNR
+909 LNR
-920 RDLLLHLQDLYKLNG
+920 RDLLLHLQDLYKLTG
-935 GQKVGES
+935 TKIGQS
-942 QLTLELLP
+942 QLTLELMP
-950 PPLVAAGL
+950 PPLASAGL
-958 PNLTAAELVQ
+958 PNLTAQERLQ
-968 NEVSILGM
+968 NEISVLGM
-976 EVTAHMLNFYG
+976 EVSAHLLNSYG
-987 DFLNAVGA
+987 EFLNAIGA

-1006 GASVLIAGVKS
+1006 GASLLIAGVKS

-1026 GRRVMFLTIDDGH
+1026 GRRVMFLTIDDGY

-1049 TQQSYA
+1049 AQQSYA
-1055 QLLRTSNIF
+1055 QLLRTSNLF
-1064 LIRGAVR
+1064 LIRGQLR

-1093 SWLAGNASDTD
+1093 SWLADNFP
-1104 VSLNNGRNLTTM
+1104 NGWRNLTTVE
-1116 KSKNA
+1116 SKKA

>member
-1 MLANFTHLRTCSGY
+1 MVHSTFVHLRTCSGY

-21 ATADQLVER
+21 ATADQLVQR
-30 ATEFGM
+30 AAELGM
-36 STLALTDRD
+36 HSLALTDRD

-55 ACESAAIKPILGINL
+55 ACEAGSIKPILGVNL
-70 SFLQRKYRI
+70 SFIQPKFRI
-79 TLLATADGGLAS
+79 TLLATSDGGLPA

-106 THEILQENIVHTKK
+106 THELLQENLQYSKK
-120 LLIMHG
+120 LLAMHG

-131 GAAIGARQLTQ
+131 ATAISARQLTQ
-142 GLSIFNSTKDYFA
+142 GLSIFNSSKDYFF

-165 IRGDGPMSTPFA
+165 IRGDGPFSTPFA
-177 ARMLTFARSN
+177 ARMLKFARDN
-187 DLPAVITNA
+187 NLPAVITNS

-232 YLKDTKAMHQLATEI
+232 YLKDIKQMHQVATEI
-247 AQAAGE
+247 SQAAGE
-253 STAHSLIK
+253 LTANQLIK
-261 TTMQWAEMATL
+261 TTLQWAEMATL
-272 DPRRDVGIGKIHLPE
+272 DPRKDVGIGKIHLPE

-293 KTQNDLTIQL
+293 KTQGDLSKQL
-303 KQRCEAGLGIKY
+303 KERCEAALSSKY
-315 FGEQSIVAA
+315 FGGQSVAAA
-324 NRLSDELATVRTLGY
+324 NRLIDELATVRTLGY
-339 ESYFLTVANITDLAR
+339 ESYFLTVADITDLAR

-406 VESARRLEIYDAVF
+406 VESARRLEIYDAIF
-420 EKYGHRV
+420 ERYGKRA

-437 SRHAIRDVGAALGIS
+437 SRHAIRDVGAALGVS
-452 PIEVDL
+452 PIEIDL

-469 NIAKALENLPE
+469 NISKALENLPE

-488 PILRMAINLAQQL
+488 PILKMAIDLAQRL

-517 SDIGLRNHAPLE
+517 SDIGLRDHAPLE
-529 VNASGYPMVQF
+529 LNASGYPMVQF

-560 QSAIAYTISEIERI
+560 QSAISYTIAEIERV
-574 EGVQLDID
+574 EGEKLDID
-582 QISLADQKTFDLIA
+582 QISLADQPTFDLIA

-607 SPGQRELIGKFAPSS
+607 SPGQRELIGKFAPST

-652 LSNVKSIHPDLDSIM
+652 LSNVKSIHPDLDAIM
-667 SETEGVVV
+667 QETEGVVV

-685 VMTGI
+685 VMTDI
-690 TLAQADEKRRSLGTL
+690 SLAQADEKRRALGTL

-714 FYPAA
+714 FYPAS
-719 LAQGYQ
+719 LANGFS
-725 LDVVQEIWEILRA
+725 LKVVQEIWEILRA

-765 HTAAFMA
+765 HTAAFIA

-793 WGIEIKGIDV
+793 WGIEIKGVDV
-803 NKSERTVTV
+803 NKSQRTVVV
-812 EKVDVDQQ
+812 EKVISKNQIT
-820 VNKQR
+820 
-825 SYVAPDLNS
+825 YTAPDLKS
-834 TGRSLQLPDASGYA
+834 TGRSLQLPNANGYA

-860 EREINSIIAA
+860 DNEINSIING
-870 RPFVDLADFVRRSG
+870 RPYIDLSDFVRRSG
-884 ASITT
+884 ASVAT
-889 TESLIVIGGFD
+889 TESLIMIGGFD
-900 QLHRIDQSH
+900 QLHQIGD
-909 RIVNGSKGLNR
+909 KLNR
-920 RDLLLHLQDLYKLNG
+920 RDLLLHLQDLYKLTG
-935 GQKVGES
+935 TKIGQN

-950 PPLVAAGL
+950 PPLTSAGL
-958 PNLTAAELVQ
+958 PNLTAQEQIQ
-968 NEVSILGM
+968 NEISVLGM
-976 EVTAHMLNFYG
+976 ELSAHLLNSYG
-987 DFLNAVGA
+987 EFLNAIGA
-995 VKSSDVIKQRS
+995 VKSSDVIRQRS
-1006 GASVLIAGVKS
+1006 GASLLIAGVKS

-1026 GRRVMFLTIDDGH
+1026 GRRVMFLTIDDGY

-1049 TQQSYA
+1049 VQQSYA
-1055 QLLRTSNIF
+1055 QLLRTSNLF
-1064 LIRGAVR
+1064 LIRGQLR

-1093 SWLAGNASDTD
+1093 LWLANKTLANKKPGDW
-1104 VSLNNGRNLTTM
+1104 RNLPTVQIE
-1116 KSKNA
+1116 SGNSA

>member
-1 MLANFTHLRTCSGY
+1 MVHSSFVHLRTCSGY

-30 ATEFGM
+30 AAEFGM
-36 STLALTDRD
+36 HALGLTDRD

-55 ACESAAIKPILGINL
+55 ACEGRSIKPILGVNL
-70 SFLQRKYRI
+70 SFIQPKFRI
-79 TLLATADGGLAS
+79 TLLATADGGLPA
-91 LYQLLTAVNFAGGLL
+91 LYQLLTAVNFSGGLL
-106 THEILQENIVHTKK
+106 THEVLQESMQHSKK
-120 LLIMHG
+120 LLAMHG

-131 GAAIGARQLTQ
+131 ATAISARQLTQ
-142 GLSIFNSTKDYFA
+142 ALSIFNSTRDYFF

-165 IRGDGPMSTPFA
+165 IRGDGPFSTPFA
-177 ARMLTFARSN
+177 ARMLKFARDN
-187 DLPAVITNA
+187 NLPAVITNS

-202 SDGPLADVLDSARNL
+202 SDGPLSDVLDSARNL

-232 YLKDTKAMHQLATEI
+232 YLKDIKQMQQVATEI
-247 AQAAGE
+247 SQAAGE
-253 STAHSLIK
+253 LTANQLIK
-261 TTMQWAEMATL
+261 TTLQWAEMATL
-272 DPRRDVGIGKIHLPE
+272 DPRKDVGIGKIHLPE

-293 KTQNDLTIQL
+293 KTQSDLTKQL
-303 KQRCEAGLGIKY
+303 KQRCEAALANKY
-315 FGEQSIVAA
+315 FGEQSVVAA
-324 NRLSDELATVRTLGY
+324 NRLTDELTTVRTLGY
-339 ESYFLTVANITDLAR
+339 ESYFLTVADITDLAR

-382 ITHGLL
+382 IAHGLL

-406 VESARRLEIYDAVF
+406 VESARRLEIYDAIF
-420 EKYGHRV
+420 ERYGTRV

-452 PIEVDL
+452 PIEIDL

-488 PILRMAINLAQQL
+488 PILKMAINLAQRL

-517 SDIGLRNHAPLE
+517 SDIGLRDHAPLE
-529 VNASGYPMVQF
+529 LNDSGYPMVQF

-560 QSAIAYTISEIERI
+560 QSAISYTISEIERV
-574 EGVQLDID
+574 EGEKLDID
-582 QISLADQKTFDLIA
+582 QISLADQATFDLIS

-607 SPGQRELIGKFAPSS
+607 SPGQRELIGKFAPNT

-652 LSNVKSIHPDLDSIM
+652 LNNVKSIHPDLDPIM
-667 SETEGVVV
+667 QETEGVVV

-685 VMTGI
+685 TMTDI
-690 TLAQADEKRRSLGTL
+690 SLAQADEKRRALGTL

-714 FYPAA
+714 FYPAS
-719 LAQGYQ
+719 LANGFS
-725 LDVVQEIWEILRA
+725 LEVVQEIWEILRA

-765 HTAAFMA
+765 YTAAFMA

-793 WGIEIKGIDV
+793 WGIEIKGVDV
-803 NKSERTVTV
+803 NKSERTVVV
-812 EKVDVDQQ
+812 EKVISKNQNV
-820 VNKQR
+820 
-825 SYVAPDLNS
+825 YIAPDLKS
-834 TGRSLQLPDASGYA
+834 TGRSLQLPNARGYA

-860 EREINSIIAA
+860 DNEIKSIIHG
-870 RPFVDLADFVRRSG
+870 RPYVDLSDFVRRSG
-884 ASITT
+884 ASIPT
-889 TESLIVIGGFD
+889 TESLIMIGGFD
-900 QLHRIDQSH
+900 QLHQIGD
-909 RIVNGSKGLNR
+909 KLNR
-920 RDLLLHLQDLYKLNG
+920 RDLLLHLQDLIKLNG
-935 GQKVGES
+935 TQKVGQS
-942 QLTLELLP
+942 QLTLDLLP
-950 PPLVAAGL
+950 PPLTSAGL
-958 PNLTAAELVQ
+958 PNFTVQ
-968 NEVSILGM
+968 ERVQSEISVLGM
-976 EVTAHMLNFYG
+976 DVSAHLLNSYG
-987 DFLNAVGA
+987 EFLNAIGA

-1006 GASVLIAGVKS
+1006 GASLLIAGVKS

-1026 GRRVMFLTIDDGH
+1026 GRRVMFLTIDDGY

-1049 TQQSYA
+1049 AQQSYA
-1055 QLLRTSNIF
+1055 QLLRTSNLF
-1064 LIRGAVR
+1064 LIRGQLR

-1081 ATQAWEL
+1081 ATHAWEL
-1088 SSAYN
+1088 PSAYN
-1093 SWLAGNASDTD
+1093 SWLAGNSSGINN
-1104 VSLNNGRNLTTM
+1104 SLENQRNLTTV
-1116 KSKNA
+1116 KSENV

>member
-1 MLANFTHLRTCSGY
+1 MPVNFTHLRTCSGY

-30 ATEFGM
+30 AAQFGM
-36 STLALTDRD
+36 QSLALTDRD

-55 ACESAAIKPILGINL
+55 ACESASVKPILGINL
-70 SFLQRKYRI
+70 SFLQPKYRI
-79 TLLATADGGLAS
+79 TLLASGDGGLPA
-91 LYQLLTAVNFAGGLL
+91 LYRLLTAVNFAGGLL
-106 THEILQENIVHTKK
+106 THEILQQNFDYSKK
-120 LLIMHG
+120 LLVMHG
-126 PDSQI
+126 PESQL
-131 GAAIGARQLTQ
+131 AVAISARQLTQ
-142 GLSIFNSTKDYFA
+142 ALSIFNSTKDYFLK
-155 QQGIEVLSHR
+155 QGIEVLSHR
-165 IRGDGPMSTPFA
+165 IRGDGPLSTPFA
-177 ARMLTFARSN
+177 ARMLAFARSN
-187 DLPAVITNA
+187 DLPAVLTNS

-232 YLKDTKAMHQLATEI
+232 YLKDVKQMHQLADEI
-247 AQAAGE
+247 TQAAGE
-253 STAHSLIK
+253 SRSQALIK
-261 TTMQWAEMATL
+261 TTMQWAEMAIL

-287 PSVVGG
+287 AEVVGG
-293 KTQNDLTIQL
+293 KSQSDLTAQL
-303 KQRCEAGLGIKY
+303 KNRCEAGLSAKY
-315 FGEQSIVAA
+315 VGGQSIVAA
-324 NRLSDELATVRTLGY
+324 ERLADELNTVRTLGY
-339 ESYFLTVANITDLAR
+339 ESYFLTVADITDLAK

-382 ITHGLL
+382 MEHGLL

-406 VESARRLEIYDAVF
+406 VESARRLEIYDAIF
-420 EKYGHRV
+420 QRYGTRA
-427 ATVSMVETYR
+427 ATVAMVETYR
-437 SRHAIRDVGAALGIS
+437 SRHAIRDVGTALGIS
-452 PIEVDL
+452 PMEIDL

-469 NIAKALENLPE
+469 NISKALENLPE
-480 LKNLKLDT
+480 LKSLKLDT
-488 PILRMAINLAQQL
+488 PILKMAVDLAQKL

-517 SDIGLRNHAPLE
+517 SDISLRDHAPLE

-560 QSAIAYTISEIERI
+560 QSAISYTISEIERV
-574 EGVQLDID
+574 EGVKLDID
-582 QISLADQKTFDLIA
+582 QLSLADPKTFDLIA

-652 LSNVKSIHPDLDSIM
+652 LSNVKSIHPDLDPIM
-667 SETEGVVV
+667 AQTQGVVV

-685 VMTGI
+685 VMGGI
-690 TLAQADEKRRSLGTL
+690 TLAQADEKRRALGSFA
-705 DGQQEVCDW
+705 GQQEVCDW

-719 LAQGYQ
+719 LSQGYQ
-725 LDVVQEIWEILRA
+725 LNVVEEIWQILRA

-803 NKSERTVTV
+803 NQSQRTVTV
-812 EKVDVDQQ
+812 ERVE

-825 SYVAPDLNS
+825 AYKAPDLKS

-848 LRISLADVGGIS
+848 LRLSLADLGGIS
-860 EREINSIIAA
+860 EREIESIITA
-870 RPFVDLADFVRRSG
+870 RPFVDLADFVHRAG
-884 ASITT
+884 ASVTT
-889 TESLIVIGGFD
+889 TESLIMIGGFD
-900 QLHRIDQSH
+900 QLHQINQS
-909 RIVNGSKGLNR
+909 NEKLNR
-920 RDLLLHLQDLYKLNG
+920 RDLLLHLQDLYKLTG
-935 GQKVGES
+935 KSSDKKVS
-942 QLTLELLP
+942 QTQLTLELAP
-950 PPLVAAGL
+950 PTLVTAGL
-958 PNLTAAELVQ
+958 PNLTAAEQVQ
-968 NEVSILGM
+968 NEVAILGM
-976 EVTAHMLNFYG
+976 EVTSHMLNLYG
-987 DFLNAVGA
+987 DFLNAIGA

-1017 ALQTPPVRS
+1017 SLQTPPVRS
-1026 GRRVMFLTIDDGH
+1026 GRRVMFLTMDDGY
-1039 GCNDVTFFED
+1039 GCNDVTFFEN
-1049 TQQSYA
+1049 TQESYA
-1055 QLLRTSNIF
+1055 QLLRTSNLF
-1064 LIRGAVR
+1064 LVRGAVR

-1081 ATQAWEL
+1081 ATEAWDL
-1088 SSAYN
+1088 TIAYHKWLTEN
-1093 SWLAGNASDTD
+1093 SQESW
-1104 VSLNNGRNLTTM
+1104 RNLTTM
-1116 KSKNA
+1116 KSGNA

>member
-1 MLANFTHLRTCSGY
+1 
-15 SFKYGT
+15 
-21 ATADQLVER
+21 
-30 ATEFGM
+30 
-36 STLALTDRD
+36 
-45 NMAGAIRFVQ
+45 
-55 ACESAAIKPILGINL
+55 
-70 SFLQRKYRI
+70 
-79 TLLATADGGLAS
+79 
-91 LYQLLTAVNFAGGLL
+91 
-106 THEILQENIVHTKK
+106 
-120 LLIMHG
+120 
-126 PDSQI
+126 
-131 GAAIGARQLTQ
+131 
-142 GLSIFNSTKDYFA
+142 
-155 QQGIEVLSHR
+155 
-165 IRGDGPMSTPFA
+165 
-177 ARMLTFARSN
+177 
-187 DLPAVITNA
+187 
-196 VRMLNR
+196 
-202 SDGPLADVLDSARNL
+202 
-217 VPLHKRHVERQNSEA
+217 
-232 YLKDTKAMHQLATEI
+232 
-247 AQAAGE
+247 
-253 STAHSLIK
+253 
-261 TTMQWAEMATL
+261 
-272 DPRRDVGIGKIHLPE
+272 
-287 PSVVGG
+287 
-293 KTQNDLTIQL
+293 
-303 KQRCEAGLGIKY
+303 
-315 FGEQSIVAA
+315 
-324 NRLSDELATVRTLGY
+324 VRTLGY
-339 ESYFLTVANITDLAR
+339 ESYFLTVADITDLAR

-382 ITHGLL
+382 IEHGLL

-406 VESARRLEIYDAVF
+406 VESARRLEIYDAIF
-420 EKYGHRV
+420 ERYGVRV
-427 ATVSMVETYR
+427 ATVAMVETYR
-437 SRHAIRDVGAALGIS
+437 SRHAIRDVGTALGIS
-452 PIEVDL
+452 PMEIDL

-480 LKNLKLDT
+480 LKSLKLDT
-488 PILRMAINLAQQL
+488 PILKMAVDLAQKL

-517 SDIGLRNHAPLE
+517 SDISLRDHAPLE

-560 QSAIAYTISEIERI
+560 QSAISYTISEIERV
-574 EGVQLDID
+574 EGVKLDID
-582 QISLADQKTFDLIA
+582 QLSLADPNTFDLIA

-652 LSNVKSIHPDLDSIM
+652 LSNVKSIHPDLDPIM
-667 SETEGVVV
+667 AQTHGVVV

-685 VMTGI
+685 VMGGI
-690 TLAQADEKRRSLGTL
+690 TLAQADEKRRSLGSF

-719 LAQGYQ
+719 LSQGYQ
-725 LDVVQEIWEILRA
+725 LNVVEEIWQILRA

-803 NKSERTVTV
+803 NQSQRTVIV
-812 EKVDVDQQ
+812 EKVAI
-820 VNKQR
+820 NKQR
-825 SYVAPDLNS
+825 SYKAPDLKS

-848 LRISLADVGGIS
+848 LRLSLADLGGIS
-860 EREINSIIAA
+860 EREIESIIAA
-870 RPFVDLADFVRRSG
+870 RPFVDLADFVHRAG
-884 ASITT
+884 ASVTT
-889 TESLIVIGGFD
+889 TESLIMIGGFD
-900 QLHRIDQSH
+900 QLHQIDQS
-909 RIVNGSKGLNR
+909 SEKLNR
-920 RDLLLHLQDLYKLNG
+920 RDLLLHLQDLYKLTGKSNN
-935 GQKVGES
+935 KVGQT
-942 QLTLELLP
+942 QLTLELP
-950 PPLVAAGL
+950 PPTLVAAGL
-958 PNLTAAELVQ
+958 PNLTVIEQVQ
-968 NEVSILGM
+968 NEVEILGM
-976 EVTAHMLNFYG
+976 EVTSHMLNFYG
-987 DFLNAVGA
+987 DFLNAIGA

-1006 GASVLIAGVKS
+1006 GASVLVAGVKS
-1017 ALQTPPVRS
+1017 SLQTPPVRS
-1026 GRRVMFLTIDDGH
+1026 GKRVMFLTMDDGY

-1055 QLLRTSNIF
+1055 QLLRTSNLF

-1081 ATQAWEL
+1081 ATEAWDLAITYRKWL
-1088 SSAYN
+1088 SEN
-1093 SWLAGNASDTD
+1093 SQESW
-1104 VSLNNGRNLTTM
+1104 RNLTTM
-1116 KSKNA
+1116 KSGNA

>member
-1 MLANFTHLRTCSGY
+1 MVHSTFVHLRTCSGY

-21 ATADQLVER
+21 ATADQLVQR
-30 ATEFGM
+30 AAELGM
-36 STLALTDRD
+36 HSLGLTDRD

-55 ACESAAIKPILGINL
+55 ACEAGSIKPILGVNL
-70 SFLQRKYRI
+70 SFIQPKFRI
-79 TLLATADGGLAS
+79 TLLATSDGGLPA

-106 THEILQENIVHTKK
+106 THELLQENLQYSKK
-120 LLIMHG
+120 LLAMHG

-131 GAAIGARQLTQ
+131 ATAISARQLTQ
-142 GLSIFNSTKDYFA
+142 GLSIFNSSKDYFF
-155 QQGIEVLSHR
+155 QQGIEILSHR
-165 IRGDGPMSTPFA
+165 IRGDGPFSTPFA
-177 ARMLTFARSN
+177 ARMLKFARDN
-187 DLPAVITNA
+187 NLPAVITNS

-232 YLKDTKAMHQLATEI
+232 YLKDIKQMHQVATEI
-247 AQAAGE
+247 SQAAGE
-253 STAHSLIK
+253 LTANQLIK
-261 TTMQWAEMATL
+261 TTLHWAEIATL
-272 DPRRDVGIGKIHLPE
+272 DPRKDVGIGKIHLPE

-293 KTQNDLTIQL
+293 KTQGDLSKQL
-303 KQRCEAGLGIKY
+303 KERCEAALSSKY
-315 FGEQSIVAA
+315 FGGQSVVAA
-324 NRLSDELATVRTLGY
+324 NRLIDELATVRTLGY
-339 ESYFLTVANITDLAR
+339 ESYFLTVADITDLAR

-406 VESARRLEIYDAVF
+406 VESARRLEIYDAIF
-420 EKYGHRV
+420 ERYGKRA

-437 SRHAIRDVGAALGIS
+437 SRHAIRDVGAALGVS
-452 PIEVDL
+452 PIEIDL

-469 NIAKALENLPE
+469 NISKALENLPE

-488 PILRMAINLAQQL
+488 PILKMAIDLAQKL

-517 SDIGLRNHAPLE
+517 SDIGLRDHAPLE
-529 VNASGYPMVQF
+529 LNASGYPMVQF

-560 QSAIAYTISEIERI
+560 QSAISYTIAEIERV
-574 EGVQLDID
+574 EGEKLDID
-582 QISLADQKTFDLIA
+582 QISLADQPTFDLIA

-607 SPGQRELIGKFAPSS
+607 SPGQRELIGKFAPST

-652 LSNVKSIHPDLDSIM
+652 LSNVKSIHPDLDAIM
-667 SETEGVVV
+667 QETEGVVV

-685 VMTGI
+685 VMTDI
-690 TLAQADEKRRSLGTL
+690 SLAQADEKRRALGTL

-714 FYPAA
+714 FYPAS
-719 LAQGYQ
+719 LANGFS
-725 LDVVQEIWEILRA
+725 LKVVQEIWEILRA

-765 HTAAFMA
+765 HTAAFIA

-793 WGIEIKGIDV
+793 WGIEIKGVDV
-803 NKSERTVTV
+803 NKSQRTVVV
-812 EKVDVDQQ
+812 EKVISKNQIT
-820 VNKQR
+820 
-825 SYVAPDLNS
+825 YTAPDLKS
-834 TGRSLQLPDASGYA
+834 TGRSLQLPNANGYA

-860 EREINSIIAA
+860 DNEINSIING
-870 RPFVDLADFVRRSG
+870 RPYVDLSDFVRRSG
-884 ASITT
+884 ASVAT
-889 TESLIVIGGFD
+889 TESLIMIGGFD
-900 QLHRIDQSH
+900 QLHQIGD
-909 RIVNGSKGLNR
+909 KLNR
-920 RDLLLHLQDLYKLNG
+920 RDLLLHLQDLYKLTG
-935 GQKVGES
+935 TKIGQN

-950 PPLVAAGL
+950 PPLTSAGL
-958 PNLTAAELVQ
+958 PNLTAQEQIQ
-968 NEVSILGM
+968 NEISVLGM
-976 EVTAHMLNFYG
+976 ELSAHLLNSYG
-987 DFLNAVGA
+987 EFLNAIGA
-995 VKSSDVIKQRS
+995 VKSSDVIRQRS
-1006 GASVLIAGVKS
+1006 GASLLIAGVKS

-1026 GRRVMFLTIDDGH
+1026 GRRVMFLTIDDGY

-1049 TQQSYA
+1049 VQQSYA
-1055 QLLRTSNIF
+1055 QLLRTSNLF
-1064 LIRGAVR
+1064 LIRGQLR

-1093 SWLAGNASDTD
+1093 LWLANKTLANKKAGDW
-1104 VSLNNGRNLTTM
+1104 RNLPTVQIE
-1116 KSKNA
+1116 SGNSA

>member
-1 MLANFTHLRTCSGY
+1 VPVNFTHLRTCSGY

-21 ATADQLVER
+21 ATANQLVER
-30 ATEFGM
+30 AAEFGM
-36 STLALTDRD
+36 QSLALTDRE

-55 ACESAAIKPILGINL
+55 ACESASIKPILGINL
-70 SFLQRKYRI
+70 SFLQPKYRI
-79 TLLATADGGLAS
+79 TLLASSDDGLPA
-91 LYQLLTAVNFAGGLL
+91 LYRLLTAVNFAGGLL
-106 THEILQENIVHTKK
+106 THEILQQNFNYTKK
-120 LLIMHG
+120 LLVMHG
-126 PDSQI
+126 PESQL
-131 GAAIGARQLTQ
+131 AVAISARQLTQ
-142 GLSIFNSTKDYFA
+142 ALSIFNSTKDYFLR
-155 QQGIEVLSHR
+155 QGIEVLSHR
-165 IRGDGPMSTPFA
+165 IRGDGPLSTPFA
-177 ARMLTFARSN
+177 ARMLAFARSN
-187 DLPAVITNA
+187 DLPAVLTNS

-232 YLKDTKAMHQLATEI
+232 YLKDIKQMHQLATEI
-247 AQAAGE
+247 SQAAGE
-253 STAHSLIK
+253 STPHQLIK
-261 TTMQWAEMATL
+261 TTMQWAEMAIL

-287 PSVVGG
+287 AEVVGG
-293 KTQNDLTIQL
+293 KTQSDLTTQL
-303 KQRCEAGLGIKY
+303 KQRCEAGLSTKY
-315 FGEQSIVAA
+315 VGGQSILAA
-324 NRLSDELATVRTLGY
+324 ERLTDELNTVRTLGY
-339 ESYFLTVANITDLAR
+339 ESYFLTVADITDLAR

-382 ITHGLL
+382 IEYGLL

-406 VESARRLEIYDAVF
+406 VESARRLEIYDAIF
-420 EKYGHRV
+420 ERYGVRV
-427 ATVSMVETYR
+427 ATVAMVETYR
-437 SRHAIRDVGAALGIS
+437 SRHAIRDVGTALGIS
-452 PIEVDL
+452 PMEIDL

-480 LKNLKLDT
+480 LKSLKLDT
-488 PILRMAINLAQQL
+488 PILKMAVDLAQKL

-517 SDIGLRNHAPLE
+517 SDISLRDHAPLE

-560 QSAIAYTISEIERI
+560 QSAISYTISEIERV
-574 EGVQLDID
+574 EGVKLDID
-582 QISLADQKTFDLIA
+582 QLSLADPKTFDLIA

-652 LSNVKSIHPDLDSIM
+652 LSNVKSIHPDLDPIM
-667 SETEGVVV
+667 AQTHGVVV

-685 VMTGI
+685 VMGGI
-690 TLAQADEKRRSLGTL
+690 TLAQADEKRRSLGSF

-719 LAQGYQ
+719 LSQGYQ
-725 LDVVQEIWEILRA
+725 LNVVEEIWQILRA

-803 NKSERTVTV
+803 NQSQRTVIV
-812 EKVDVDQQ
+812 EKVAI
-820 VNKQR
+820 NKQR
-825 SYVAPDLNS
+825 SYKAPDLKS

-848 LRISLADVGGIS
+848 LRLSLADLGGIS
-860 EREINSIIAA
+860 EREIESIIAA
-870 RPFVDLADFVRRSG
+870 RPFVDLADFVHRAG
-884 ASITT
+884 ASVTT
-889 TESLIVIGGFD
+889 TESLIMIGGFD
-900 QLHRIDQSH
+900 QLHQIDQS
-909 RIVNGSKGLNR
+909 SEKLNR
-920 RDLLLHLQDLYKLNG
+920 RDLLLHLQDLYKLTGKSNN
-935 GQKVGES
+935 KVGQT
-942 QLTLELLP
+942 QLTLELP
-950 PPLVAAGL
+950 PPTLVAAGL
-958 PNLTAAELVQ
+958 PNLTVIEQVQ
-968 NEVSILGM
+968 NEVEILGM
-976 EVTAHMLNFYG
+976 EVTSHMLNFYG
-987 DFLNAVGA
+987 DFLNTIGA

-1006 GASVLIAGVKS
+1006 GASVLVAGVKS
-1017 ALQTPPVRS
+1017 SLQTPPVRS
-1026 GRRVMFLTIDDGH
+1026 GKRVMFLTMDDGY

-1055 QLLRTSNIF
+1055 QLLRTSNLF

-1081 ATQAWEL
+1081 ATEAWDLAITYRKWLTE
-1088 SSAYN
+1088 N
-1093 SWLAGNASDTD
+1093 SQESW
-1104 VSLNNGRNLTTM
+1104 RNLTTM
-1116 KSKNA
+1116 KSGNA

>member
-1 MLANFTHLRTCSGY
+1 MPVNFTHLRTCSGY

-21 ATADQLVER
+21 ATATQLVER
-30 ATEFGM
+30 AAQFGM
-36 STLALTDRD
+36 QSLALTDRD
-45 NMAGAIRFVQ
+45 NLAGAIRFVQ
-55 ACESAAIKPILGINL
+55 ACEGAAIKPILGINL
-70 SFLQRKYRI
+70 SFLQPKYRI
-79 TLLATADGGLAS
+79 TLLASGDGGLPA
-91 LYQLLTAVNFAGGLL
+91 LYRLLTAVNFAGGLL
-106 THEILQENIVHTKK
+106 THEILQQNLNYSKK
-120 LLIMHG
+120 LLAIHG
-126 PDSQI
+126 PESQL
-131 GAAIGARQLTQ
+131 ATAISARQLAQ
-142 GLSIFNSTKDYFA
+142 SLSIFNSSRDYFFK
-155 QQGIEVLSHR
+155 QGIEVLSHR
-165 IRGDGPMSTPFA
+165 IRGDGPLSTPFA
-177 ARMLTFARSN
+177 ARMLAFARSN
-187 DLPAVITNA
+187 DLPAVLTNS

-232 YLKDTKAMHQLATEI
+232 YLKDIKQMHQLAAEI
-247 AQAAGE
+247 SQAAGE
-253 STAHSLIK
+253 NTAHVLIK
-261 TTMQWAEMATL
+261 TTMQWAEIAAL

-287 PSVVGG
+287 AEVVGG
-293 KTQNDLTIQL
+293 KNQSDLTAQL
-303 KQRCEAGLGIKY
+303 RQRCQVGLSTKY
-315 FGEQSIVAA
+315 VGAQSIIAA
-324 NRLSDELATVRTLGY
+324 DRLADELNTVRTLGY
-339 ESYFLTVANITDLAR
+339 ESYFLTVADITDLAR

-382 ITHGLL
+382 IEHGLL

-406 VESARRLEIYDAVF
+406 VESARRLEIYDAIF
-420 EKYGHRV
+420 ERYGARV

-452 PIEVDL
+452 PIEIDL

-480 LKNLKLDT
+480 LKSLKLDT
-488 PILRMAINLAQQL
+488 PILRMAIDLAQKL

-517 SDIGLRNHAPLE
+517 SDIGLRDHAPLE
-529 VNASGYPMVQF
+529 INASGYPMVQF

-560 QSAIAYTISEIERI
+560 QSAITYTIAEIERV

-582 QISLADQKTFDLIA
+582 QISLADPKTFDLIA

-652 LSNVKSIHPDLDSIM
+652 LSTVKSIHPDLDPIM
-667 SETEGVVV
+667 AQTHGVVV

-685 VMTGI
+685 VMSGI
-690 TLAQADEKRRSLGTL
+690 TLAQADEKRRLLGSF

-719 LAQGYQ
+719 LSQGYQ
-725 LDVVQEIWEILRA
+725 LNVVEEIWQILRA

-803 NKSERTVTV
+803 NQSQRTVTV
-812 EKVDVDQQ
+812 ERVE

-825 SYVAPDLNS
+825 AYKAPDLKS

-848 LRISLADVGGIS
+848 LRLSLSDLGGIS
-860 EREINSIIAA
+860 EREIESIITA
-870 RPFVDLADFVRRSG
+870 RPFVDLADFVHRAG
-884 ASITT
+884 ASVTT
-889 TESLIVIGGFD
+889 TESLIMIGGFD
-900 QLHRIDQSH
+900 QLHQINQS
-909 RIVNGSKGLNR
+909 NEKLNR
-920 RDLLLHLQDLYKLNG
+920 RDLLLHLQDLYKLTG
-935 GQKVGES
+935 KSSDKKVS
-942 QLTLELLP
+942 QTQLTLELAP
-950 PPLVAAGL
+950 PTLVAAGL
-958 PNLTAAELVQ
+958 PNLTAAEQVQ
-968 NEVSILGM
+968 NEVAILGM
-976 EVTAHMLNFYG
+976 EVTSHMLNLYG
-987 DFLNAVGA
+987 DFLNAIGA

-1017 ALQTPPVRS
+1017 SLQTPPVRS
-1026 GRRVMFLTIDDGH
+1026 GRRVMFLTMDDGY
-1039 GCNDVTFFED
+1039 GCNDVTFFEN
-1049 TQQSYA
+1049 TQESYA
-1055 QLLRTSNIF
+1055 QLLRTSNLF
-1064 LIRGAVR
+1064 LVRGAVR

-1081 ATQAWEL
+1081 ATEAWDL
-1088 SSAYN
+1088 TIAYHKWLTEN
-1093 SWLAGNASDTD
+1093 SQESW
-1104 VSLNNGRNLTTM
+1104 RNLTTM
-1116 KSKNA
+1116 KSGNA

>member
-1 MLANFTHLRTCSGY
+1 MVHSSFVHLRTCSGY

-21 ATADQLVER
+21 ATADQLVQR
-30 ATEFGM
+30 AAEFGM
-36 STLALTDRD
+36 HSLGLTDRD
-45 NMAGAIRFVQ
+45 NLAGAIRFVQ
-55 ACESAAIKPILGINL
+55 ACESASIKPILGVNL
-70 SFLQRKYRI
+70 SFIQPKFRI
-79 TLLATADGGLAS
+79 TLLATADGGLPA

-106 THEILQENIVHTKK
+106 THEVLQENLQYSKK
-120 LLIMHG
+120 LLAMHG

-131 GAAIGARQLTQ
+131 ATAISARQLTQ
-142 GLSIFNSTKDYFA
+142 GLSIFNSTKDYFF
-155 QQGIEVLSHR
+155 QQGVEVLSHR
-165 IRGDGPMSTPFA
+165 IRGDGPFSTPFA
-177 ARMLTFARSN
+177 ARMLKFARDN
-187 DLPAVITNA
+187 NLPAVITNS

-232 YLKDTKAMHQLATEI
+232 YLKDIKQMHQVATEI
-247 AQAAGE
+247 SQAAGE
-253 STAHSLIK
+253 LTANQLIK
-261 TTMQWAEMATL
+261 TTLQWAEMATL
-272 DPRRDVGIGKIHLPE
+272 DPRKDVGIGKIHLPE

-293 KTQNDLTIQL
+293 KTQSDLSKQL
-303 KQRCEAGLGIKY
+303 KQRCEAALSNKY
-315 FGEQSIVAA
+315 FGEQSVVAA
-324 NRLSDELATVRTLGY
+324 NRLIDELATVRTLGY
-339 ESYFLTVANITDLAR
+339 ESYFLTVADITDLAR

-406 VESARRLEIYDAVF
+406 VESARRLEIYDAIF
-420 EKYGHRV
+420 ERYGKRV

-452 PIEVDL
+452 PIEIDL

-480 LKNLKLDT
+480 LKSLKLDT
-488 PILRMAINLAQQL
+488 PILKMAINLAQRL

-517 SDIGLRNHAPLE
+517 SDIGLRDHAPLE
-529 VNASGYPMVQF
+529 LNASGYPMVQF

-560 QSAIAYTISEIERI
+560 QSAISYAIAEIERV
-574 EGVQLDID
+574 EGEKLDID
-582 QISLADQKTFDLIA
+582 QISLADQPTFDLIS

-607 SPGQRELIGKFAPSS
+607 SPGQRELIGKFAPNT

-652 LSNVKSIHPDLDSIM
+652 LSNVKSIHPDLDPIM
-667 SETEGVVV
+667 QETEGVVV

-685 VMTGI
+685 VMTDI
-690 TLAQADEKRRSLGTL
+690 SLAQADEKRRALGTL

-714 FYPAA
+714 FYPAS
-719 LAQGYQ
+719 LANGFS
-725 LDVVQEIWEILRA
+725 LEVVQEIWEILRA

-765 HTAAFMA
+765 HTAAFIA

-793 WGIEIKGIDV
+793 WGVEIKGVDV
-803 NKSERTVTV
+803 NKSERTVVV
-812 EKVDVDQQ
+812 EKVISKNQSV
-820 VNKQR
+820 
-825 SYVAPDLNS
+825 YTAPNLKS
-834 TGRSLQLPDASGYA
+834 TGRSLQLPNASGYA

-860 EREINSIIAA
+860 DNEINSIING
-870 RPFVDLADFVRRSG
+870 RPYIDLSDFVRRSG
-884 ASITT
+884 ASVTT
-889 TESLIVIGGFD
+889 TESLIMIGGFD
-900 QLHRIDQSH
+900 QLHQIGDQ
-909 RIVNGSKGLNR
+909 LNR
-920 RDLLLHLQDLYKLNG
+920 RDLLLHLQDLHKLNG
-935 GQKVGES
+935 TQKVGQS

-950 PPLVAAGL
+950 PPLASAGL
-958 PNLTAAELVQ
+958 PNLTVQ
-968 NEVSILGM
+968 ERVQSEISVLGM
-976 EVTAHMLNFYG
+976 EVSTHLLNSYG
-987 DFLNAVGA
+987 EFLNAIGA

-1006 GASVLIAGVKS
+1006 GASLLIAGVKS

-1026 GRRVMFLTIDDGH
+1026 GRRVMFLTIDDGY

-1049 TQQSYA
+1049 AQQSYA
-1055 QLLRTSNIF
+1055 QLLRTSNLF
-1064 LIRGAVR
+1064 LIRGQLR

-1093 SWLAGNASDTD
+1093 SWLADKSLDTNN
-1104 VSLNNGRNLTTM
+1104 SLENRRNLITV
-1116 KSKNA
+1116 KSKTDE